1 MKKKRFKKICH
12 QIAAV
17 AMAILM
23 IPNTDVFAQI
33 AVDGAKAIVGSSWK
47 NDKDKKYSSFDDS
60 KAIIVEASYGFRLY
74 KTKNSKFTV
83 EEGKSCK
90 YPTSYNG
97 LDLNIQ
103 DFQKEYLWF
112 KTSENSVDKIKVKVS
127 NMQIYQCND
136 DGSNG
141 HWVKVDM
148 VRTVTGI
155 EKYKGQDGYI
165 ALGEN
170 LTNTVYVGLKEVKT
184 TSTFYKAGTNTKV
197 SLKSNV
203 TLKDIDSKQYIGV
216 KANKVDGQYVSSN
229 TKLSY
234 KEDNG
239 TYIYYADYD
248 DDYDSQDFTCAAFT
262 FQGDSFEYTFG
273 RNLAEPTRRDQFVG
287 SGQNMTRFKTV
298 PPTKTVTDNNETQV
312 TSNTVE
318 HFGQDWTYNVEQV
331 IPAGIPEAHRYS
343 KFAFEDQIE
352 SCLKI
357 NSVKVVASK
366 MESTKD
372 ATSWFDI
379 KTDGNKVT
387 ATLKDPKGNDS
398 FYKYGIYTLK
408 INVSLNIPE
417 NASEEQMAALKEQWK
432 QHGHLN
438 ETENIV
444 TEENSAKTNVD
455 GVIKNSNNVTTK
467 IEGPEKTVSDADET
481 NVKKNTVR
489 SLADDWTYSVTQKI
503 AKNANEKYT
512 SFAFKDSIEQCMKI
526 NSVKVKADNGKDVT
540 SWFDVST
547 VGNEVKATLK
557 NPGSNDEFYK
567 NNSYTMEINVKMD
580 VPENATEEQLKS
592 LRDRWKE
599 HGHYTEDQKIVK
611 EYNTAYVEV
620 NGQNVIT
627 NKPETEVQLSTNEKN
642 EPGLAIKKSV
652 NRYEHQV
659 NDVVHYTVKVSNTN
673 EKADTAYFIIK
684 DTSLPDSM
692 AFDFSSVKVSG
703 IDKDNYTIEQ
713 SGNGWVLKS
722 KGDYALPYG
731 TTITVEYDAKALT
744 AGNGT
749 TVDNT
754 ATTVAAGIP
763 EMKDDAQV
771 YINSPKVDVVKK
783 APDTKYKVGDTV
795 GYKVTITNRN
805 PGTFMRDIVLKDLV
819 KAKGLEIKEGSVAV
833 MVGGK
838 NVTSDL
844 DVTYE
849 DDGTGFTIKTPF
861 NLKNSDIPCIGIAP
875 YKDMNH
881 WTDKI
886 SVTYDATITDEAALE
901 SDLEN
906 VFSAPST
913 PNTNGDVIKD
923 DPLIPSGGGEDIED
937 VKLKAPALEI
947 TKKSDKQN
955 YKVGETGIYTL
966 VVKQTKENL
975 TAKNVVITDEFVQT
989 EGMAYDA
996 DSIAV
1001 KLNKGDITKDCKIKV
1016 DGNKFRIETG
1026 KNITDEDK
1034 IEVTY
1039 NVSFSKAGE
1048 YTNTAISTSDNTNE
1062 DRSNNVVEVTN
1073 ATPELSI
1080 NKTSDKTEYAVGNT
1094 GIYTLTIKQTKADA
1108 TAKNVTVKDQFVQE
1122 DGITIDAE
1130 SMKVSLNGTDITK
1143 DCKIVTNQNNF
1154 TIETGKDLSSKDE
1167 LLVSY
1172 NVTYT
1177 KEGTYKNTAT
1187 TQADNADPKDDNN
1200 SVTVV
1205 DQDVTMTKDADKKEY
1220 KVGDMVKYNVSV
1232 SLKKENSVSK
1242 DVVINDTIPE
1252 GLSLQSESIKV
1263 TGVTDYTISTDG
1275 NKLEVKIP
1283 ELKYGEKVEV
1293 NYQAKVLKS
1302 ALGKTL
1308 VNKATVNG
1316 EGIHPGQAEVSV
1328 KVPKPEGK
1336 STPKSGT
1343 GTGSQSTTVK
1353 TGDDFNVLPYVV
1365 GIGAIAIGAFVI
1377 LLKRRKL
1384 K

>member
-33 AVDGAKAIVGSSWK
+33 AVDGAKAIVGSSWFK
-47 NDKDKKYSSFDDS
+47 PKEKEFSSFDDS

-203 TLKDIDSKQYIGV
+203 TLKDIDSKQYIGI
-216 KANKVDGQYVSSN
+216 KANKVDGQYVSFN

-352 SCLKI
+352 SCMKI

-417 NASEEQMAALKEQWK
+417 NATEEQMTALREQWK
-432 QHGHLN
+432 QHGHYN
-438 ETENIV
+438 ETDNIV
-444 TEENSAKTNVD
+444 TETNKAKTNVD
-455 GVIKNSNNVTTK
+455 GDVKDTNQVTTK
-467 IEGPEKTVSDADET
+467 IEGPEKTVSDSDET

-489 SLADDWTYSVTQKI
+489 SLADDWTYSITQKI
-503 AKNANEKYT
+503 AKNADEKYA

-703 IDKDNYTIEQ
+703 IDEKDYTIEQ
-713 SGNGWVLKS
+713 SGNGWMLKS

-731 TTITVEYDAKALT
+731 KTITVEYDAKALV
-744 AGNGT
+744 ASNGT
-749 TVDNT
+749 VVDNT
-754 ATTVAAGIP
+754 AITTAAGIP
-763 EMKDDAQV
+763 EMKDQQQV
-771 YINSPKVDVVKK
+771 YINSPKLQVIKK
-783 APDTKYKVGDTV
+783 APGTKYKVGDTV
-795 GYKVTITNRN
+795 GYNVTITNIN
-805 PGTFMRDIVLKDLV
+805 AGTFMRDIVLKDLV
-819 KAKGLEIKEGSVAV
+819 KTEGLEIKEGSVAV
-833 MVGGK
+833 LVGGK
-838 NVTSDL
+838 NVTSNL
-844 DVTYE
+844 DISYE
-849 DDGTGFTIKTPF
+849 NDGTGFTIKTPY
-861 NLKNSDIPCIGIAP
+861 NLKNSDIPCIGITP
-875 YKDMNH
+875 YKDMDH

-886 SVTYDATITDEAALE
+886 VVTYDATITDKAALAT
-901 SDLEN
+901 DLEN
-906 VFSAPST
+906 VFTAPAT
-913 PNTNGDVIKD
+913 PNTNGDTIKD
-923 DPLIPSGGGEDIED
+923 DDTIPSGGGEDTED
-937 VKLKAPALEI
+937 IKMKAPALEI
-947 TKKSDKQN
+947 TKKSNKSQ
-955 YKVGETGIYTL
+955 YAIGEVATYTL
-966 VVKQTKENL
+966 TVKQTKENL
-975 TAKNVVITDEFVQT
+975 TANNVVITDKFAQKD
-989 EGMAYDA
+989 GMAYDA
-996 DSIAV
+996 DSMEV
-1001 KLNKGDITKDCKIKV
+1001 KLNKEDITKDCKIKV
-1016 DGNKFRIETG
+1016 EGNNFKIETG
-1026 KNITDEDK
+1026 KNISDEDK
-1034 IEVTY
+1034 LEVSY
-1039 NVSFSKAGE
+1039 KVSFSKTGE
-1048 YTNTAISTSDNTNE
+1048 YTNTAVSTSDNTNE
-1062 DRSNNVVEVTN
+1062 DQATNVIEVTN
-1073 ATPELSI
+1073 VTPELSI

-1094 GIYTLTIKQTKADA
+1094 GIYTLTVKQTKADA

-1130 SMKVSLNGTDITK
+1130 SMNVSLNGTDITK

-1154 TIETGKDLSSKDE
+1154 TIETGKNLSSKDE

-1177 KEGTYKNTAT
+1177 KEGIYKNTAT

-1252 GLSLQSESIKV
+1252 GLALQSESVKV
-1263 TGVTDYTISTDG
+1263 NGITDYTINTDG

-1316 EGIHPGQAEVSV
+1316 SGIHPGQAEVSV
-1328 KVPKPEGK
+1328 KVPKTEKTPT
-1336 STPKSGT
+1336 STNGS
-1343 GTGSQSTTVK
+1343 GSQTTTVK
-1353 TGDDFNVLPYVV
+1353 TGDDFNAIPYVA
-1365 GIGAIAIGAFVI
+1365 GIALGAVAGVVI
-1377 LLKRRKL
+1377 YLKRRKL
-1384 K
+1384 KK

>member
-33 AVDGAKAIVGSSWK
+33 AVDGAKAIGSSWFK
-47 NDKDKKYSSFDDS
+47 PKEKEFSSFDDS

-97 LDLNIQ
+97 SDLKIK

-170 LTNTVYVGLKEVKT
+170 LTNTVYIGLEEVKT

-203 TLKDIDSKQYIGV
+203 TLKDIDSKQYVGV

-331 IPAGIPEAHRYS
+331 IPTGIPTAHRYS
-343 KFAFEDQIE
+343 KFEFEDEIE
-352 SCLKI
+352 SCMKI

-398 FYKYGIYTLK
+398 FYNYGIYTLK
-408 INVSLNIPE
+408 INVSLNIPD
-417 NASEEQMAALKEQWK
+417 NATQEQMDVLKKQWK
-432 QHGHLN
+432 EHGHYDESKN
-438 ETENIV
+438 VVTENN
-444 TEENSAKTNVD
+444 TAKTTIDSKTSTTNQ
-455 GVIKNSNNVTTK
+455 VTTTV
-467 IEGPEKTVSDADET
+467 EGPKKTVSDADET
-481 NVKKNTVR
+481 NVTNNTVR
-489 SLADDWTYSVTQKI
+489 SLADDWTYSITQKI

-684 DTSLPDSM
+684 DTTLPDTM
-692 AFDFSSVKVSG
+692 KFDFSSVKVSG
-703 IDKDNYTIEQ
+703 INKDNYTIEQ
-713 SGNGWVLKS
+713 SGNGWVLRS

-731 TTITVEYDAKALT
+731 TTITVEYDAEALT

-763 EMKDDAQV
+763 EKKDDAHV

-805 PGTFMRDIVLKDLV
+805 PGTFMRDIVLKDIV
-819 KAKGLEIKEGSVAV
+819 KTKGLEIKEGSVAV

-838 NVTSDL
+838 NVTSNL
-844 DVTYE
+844 DVSYE
-849 DDGTGFTIKTPF
+849 DDGTGFTINTPY
-861 NLKNSDIPCIGIAP
+861 NLKNGTIPCLGIQP
-875 YKDMNH
+875 YQNMTN

-886 SVTYDATITDEAALE
+886 TVTYDATITDDAALE

-906 VFSAPST
+906 IFSAPAT
-913 PNTNGDVIKD
+913 KNTNGDVIKD
-923 DPLIPSGGGEDIED
+923 DPLIPSGGGEDNED
-937 VKLKAPALEI
+937 IKLKAPMLEI
-947 TKKSDKQN
+947 TKKSDKQK
-955 YKVGETGIYTL
+955 YSVGQTGKYTL

-975 TAKNVVITDEFVQT
+975 TAKNVVITDAFVQ
-989 EGMAYDA
+989 EDGLAYDA
-996 DSIAV
+996 DSITV
-1001 KLNKGDITKDCKIKV
+1001 KLNKEDVTKDCKITV
-1016 DGNKFRIETG
+1016 DGNKFKIETG

-1039 NVSFSKAGE
+1039 NVTFSKEGE
-1048 YTNTAISTSDNTNE
+1048 YTNTAIATSDNTNE
-1062 DRSNNVVEVTN
+1062 DQATNVIEVTN
-1073 ATPELSI
+1073 VTPELSI

-1094 GIYTLTIKQTKADA
+1094 GIYTLTVKQTKADA

-1130 SMKVSLNGTDITK
+1130 SMNVSLNGTDITK

-1177 KEGTYKNTAT
+1177 KEGIYKNTAT

-1252 GLSLQSESIKV
+1252 GLALQSESVKV
-1263 TGVTDYTISTDG
+1263 TGITDYTINTDG

-1316 EGIHPGQAEVSV
+1316 SGIHPGQAEVSV
-1328 KVPKPEGK
+1328 KVPKTEKTPI
-1336 STPKSGT
+1336 STNGS
-1343 GTGSQSTTVK
+1343 GSQTTTVK
-1353 TGDDFNVLPYVV
+1353 TGDDFNAIPYVA
-1365 GIGAIAIGAFVI
+1365 GIALGAVAGVVI
-1377 LLKRRKL
+1377 YLKRRKL
-1384 K
+1384 KK

>member
-352 SCLKI
+352 SCMKI

-444 TEENSAKTNVD
+444 TEENSAKTNID

-526 NSVKVKADNGKDVT
+526 NSVKIKADNGNDVT
-540 SWFDVST
+540 GWFDIST
-547 VGNEVKATLK
+547 VGNEVKASLK
-557 NPGSNDEFYK
+557 DPGSNDEFYK

-659 NDVVHYTVKVSNTN
+659 NDVVHYTVKASNTN

-703 IDKDNYTIEQ
+703 IDEKDYTIEQ
-713 SGNGWVLKS
+713 SGNGWILKS

-731 TTITVEYDAKALT
+731 KTITVEYDAKALV
-744 AGNGT
+744 ASNGT
-749 TVDNT
+749 VVDNT
-754 ATTVAAGIP
+754 AITTAAGIP
-763 EMKDDAQV
+763 EMKDQQQV
-771 YINSPKVDVVKK
+771 YINSPKLQVIKK
-783 APDTKYKVGDTV
+783 APGTKYKVGDTV
-795 GYKVTITNRN
+795 GYNVTITNIN
-805 PGTFMRDIVLKDLV
+805 AGTFMRDIVLKDLV
-819 KAKGLEIKEGSVAV
+819 KTEGLEIKEGSVAV
-833 MVGGK
+833 LVGGK
-838 NVTSDL
+838 NVTSNL
-844 DVTYE
+844 DISYE
-849 DDGTGFTIKTPF
+849 NDGTGFTIKTPY
-861 NLKNSDIPCIGIAP
+861 NLKNSDIPCIGNTP
-875 YKDMNH
+875 YKDMDH

-886 SVTYDATITDEAALE
+886 VVTYDATITDKAALAT
-901 SDLEN
+901 DLEN
-906 VFSAPST
+906 VFTAPAT
-913 PNTNGDVIKD
+913 PNTNGDTIKD
-923 DPLIPSGGGEDIED
+923 DDTIPSGGGEDTED
-937 VKLKAPALEI
+937 IKMKAPALEI
-947 TKKSDKQN
+947 TKKSNKSQ
-955 YKVGETGIYTL
+955 YAIGEVATYTL
-966 VVKQTKENL
+966 TVKQTKENL
-975 TAKNVVITDEFVQT
+975 TANNVVITDKFAQED
-989 EGMAYDA
+989 GMTYDA
-996 DSIAV
+996 DSMEV
-1001 KLNKGDITKDCKIKV
+1001 KLNKEDITKDCKITV
-1016 DGNKFRIETG
+1016 EGNNFKIETG
-1026 KNITDEDK
+1026 KNISDEDK
-1034 IEVTY
+1034 LEVSY
-1039 NVSFSKAGE
+1039 KVSFSKTGE
-1048 YTNTAISTSDNTNE
+1048 YTNTAVSTSDNTNE
-1062 DRSNNVVEVTN
+1062 DQATNVIEVTN
-1073 ATPELSI
+1073 VTPELSI

-1094 GIYTLTIKQTKADA
+1094 GIYTLTVKQTKADA

-1177 KEGTYKNTAT
+1177 KEGTYKNTST

-1252 GLSLQSESIKV
+1252 GLALQSESVKV
-1263 TGVTDYTISTDG
+1263 NGITDYTINTDG

-1316 EGIHPGQAEVSV
+1316 SGIHPGQAEVSV
-1328 KVPKPEGK
+1328 KVPKTEKTPT
-1336 STPKSGT
+1336 STNGS
-1343 GTGSQSTTVK
+1343 GSQTTTVK
-1353 TGDDFNVLPYVV
+1353 TGDDFNAIPYVA
-1365 GIGAIAIGAFVI
+1365 GIALGAVAGVVI
-1377 LLKRRKL
+1377 YLKRRKL
-1384 K
+1384 KK

>member
-148 VRTVTGI
+148 ERTVTGI

-170 LTNTVYVGLKEVKT
+170 LTNTVYVGLKEVKI

-512 SFAFKDSIEQCMKI
+512 CFAFKDSIEQCMKI
-526 NSVKVKADNGKDVT
+526 NSVKIKADNGNDVT
-540 SWFDVST
+540 GWFDIST
-547 VGNEVKATLK
+547 VGNEVKASLK
-557 NPGSNDEFYK
+557 DPGSNDEFYK

-599 HGHYTEDQKIVK
+599 HGHYIEDQKIVK

-659 NDVVHYTVKVSNTN
+659 NDVVHYMVKVSNTN

-684 DTSLPDSM
+684 DASLPDSM

-703 IDKDNYTIEQ
+703 IDEKDYTIEQ
-713 SGNGWVLKS
+713 SGNGWILKS

-731 TTITVEYDAKALT
+731 KTITVEYDAKALV
-744 AGNGT
+744 ASNGT
-749 TVDNT
+749 VVDNT
-754 ATTVAAGIP
+754 AITTAAGIP
-763 EMKDDAQV
+763 EMKDQQQV
-771 YINSPKVDVVKK
+771 YINSPKLQVIKK
-783 APDTKYKVGDTV
+783 APGTKYKVGDTV
-795 GYKVTITNRN
+795 GYNVTITNIN
-805 PGTFMRDIVLKDLV
+805 AGTFMRDIVLKDLV
-819 KAKGLEIKEGSVAV
+819 KTEGLEIKEGSVAV
-833 MVGGK
+833 LVGGK
-838 NVTSDL
+838 NVTSNL
-844 DVTYE
+844 DISYE
-849 DDGTGFTIKTPF
+849 NDGTGFTIKTPY
-861 NLKNSDIPCIGIAP
+861 NLKNSDIPCIGNTP
-875 YKDMNH
+875 YKDMDH

-886 SVTYDATITDEAALE
+886 VVTYDATITDKAALAT
-901 SDLEN
+901 DLEN
-906 VFSAPST
+906 VFTAPAT
-913 PNTNGDVIKD
+913 PNTNGDTIKD
-923 DPLIPSGGGEDIED
+923 DDTIPSGGGEDTED
-937 VKLKAPALEI
+937 IKMKAPALEI
-947 TKKSDKQN
+947 TKKSNKSQ
-955 YKVGETGIYTL
+955 YAIGEVATYTL
-966 VVKQTKENL
+966 TVKQTKENL
-975 TAKNVVITDEFVQT
+975 TANNVVITDKFAQED
-989 EGMAYDA
+989 GMIYDA
-996 DSIAV
+996 DSMEV
-1001 KLNKGDITKDCKIKV
+1001 KLNKEDITKDCKITV
-1016 DGNKFRIETG
+1016 EGNNFKIETG
-1026 KNITDEDK
+1026 KNISDEDK
-1034 IEVTY
+1034 LEVSY
-1039 NVSFSKAGE
+1039 KVSFSKTGE
-1048 YTNTAISTSDNTNE
+1048 YTNTAVSTSDNTNE
-1062 DRSNNVVEVTN
+1062 DQATNVIEVTN
-1073 ATPELSI
+1073 VTPELSI

-1094 GIYTLTIKQTKADA
+1094 GIYTLTVKQTKADA

-1177 KEGTYKNTAT
+1177 KEGTYKNTST
-1187 TQADNADPKDDNN
+1187 TQADNADQKDDNN

-1252 GLSLQSESIKV
+1252 GLALQSESVKV
-1263 TGVTDYTISTDG
+1263 NGITDYTINTDG

-1316 EGIHPGQAEVSV
+1316 SGIHPGQAEVSV
-1328 KVPKPEGK
+1328 KVPKTEKTPT
-1336 STPKSGT
+1336 STNGS
-1343 GTGSQSTTVK
+1343 GSQTTTVK
-1353 TGDDFNVLPYVV
+1353 TGDDFNAIPYVA
-1365 GIGAIAIGAFVI
+1365 GIALGAVAGVVI
-1377 LLKRRKL
+1377 YLKRRKL
-1384 K
+1384 KK

>member
-103 DFQKEYLWF
+103 DFEKEYLWF

-184 TSTFYKAGTNTKV
+184 TSTFYKAGTNIKV

-352 SCLKI
+352 SCMKI

-387 ATLKDPKGNDS
+387 ATLKDPKENES

-417 NASEEQMAALKEQWK
+417 NATEEQMTALREQWK
-432 QHGHLN
+432 QHGHYN
-438 ETENIV
+438 ETDNIV
-444 TEENSAKTNVD
+444 AETNKAKTNVD
-455 GVIKNSNNVTTK
+455 GDVKDTNQVTTK
-467 IEGPEKTVSDADET
+467 VEGPEKTVSDSDET
-481 NVKKNTVR
+481 NVKKNIVR
-489 SLADDWTYSVTQKI
+489 SLADDWTYSITQKI
-503 AKNANEKYT
+503 AKNADEKYA

-642 EPGLAIKKSV
+642 EPGLAIKKNV

-659 NDVVHYTVKVSNTN
+659 NDVVHYTVKVLNTN

-684 DTSLPDSM
+684 DASLPDSM

-703 IDKDNYTIEQ
+703 IDEKDYTIEQ
-713 SGNGWVLKS
+713 SGNGWILKS

-731 TTITVEYDAKALT
+731 KTITVEYDAKALV
-744 AGNGT
+744 ASNGT
-749 TVDNT
+749 VVDNT
-754 ATTVAAGIP
+754 AITTAAGIP
-763 EMKDDAQV
+763 EMKDQQQV
-771 YINSPKVDVVKK
+771 YINSPKLQVIKK
-783 APDTKYKVGDTV
+783 APGTKYKVGDTV
-795 GYKVTITNRN
+795 GYNVTITNIN

-819 KAKGLEIKEGSVAV
+819 KTEGLEIKEGSVAV
-833 MVGGK
+833 LVGGK
-838 NVTSDL
+838 NVTSNL
-844 DVTYE
+844 DISYE
-849 DDGTGFTIKTPF
+849 NDGTGFTIKTPY
-861 NLKNSDIPCIGIAP
+861 NLKNSDIPCIGITP
-875 YKDMNH
+875 YKDMDH

-886 SVTYDATITDEAALE
+886 VVTYDATITDKAALAT
-901 SDLEN
+901 DLEN
-906 VFSAPST
+906 VFTAPAT
-913 PNTNGDVIKD
+913 PNTNGDTIKD
-923 DPLIPSGGGEDIED
+923 DDTIPSGGGEDTED
-937 VKLKAPALEI
+937 IKMKAPALEI
-947 TKKSDKQN
+947 TKKSNKSQ
-955 YKVGETGIYTL
+955 YAIGEVATYTL
-966 VVKQTKENL
+966 TVKQTKENL
-975 TAKNVVITDEFVQT
+975 TANNVVITDKFAQED
-989 EGMAYDA
+989 GMTYDA
-996 DSIAV
+996 DSMEV
-1001 KLNKGDITKDCKIKV
+1001 KLNKEDITKDCKITV
-1016 DGNKFRIETG
+1016 EGNNFKIETG
-1026 KNITDEDK
+1026 KNISDEDK
-1034 IEVTY
+1034 LEVSY
-1039 NVSFSKAGE
+1039 KVSFSKTGE
-1048 YTNTAISTSDNTNE
+1048 YTNTAVSTSDNTNE
-1062 DRSNNVVEVTN
+1062 DQATNVIEVTN
-1073 ATPELSI
+1073 VTPELSI

-1094 GIYTLTIKQTKADA
+1094 GIYTLTVKQTKADA

-1130 SMKVSLNGTDITK
+1130 SMNVSLNGTDITK
-1143 DCKIVTNQNNF
+1143 DCKIVINQNNF

-1177 KEGTYKNTAT
+1177 KEGIYKNTAT

-1252 GLSLQSESIKV
+1252 GLALQSESVKV
-1263 TGVTDYTISTDG
+1263 NGITDYTINTDG

-1316 EGIHPGQAEVSV
+1316 SGIHPGQAEVSV
-1328 KVPKPEGK
+1328 KVPKTEKTPT
-1336 STPKSGT
+1336 STNGS
-1343 GTGSQSTTVK
+1343 GSQTTTVK
-1353 TGDDFNVLPYVV
+1353 TGDDFNAIPYVA
-1365 GIGAIAIGAFVI
+1365 GIALGAVAGVVI
-1377 LLKRRKL
+1377 YLKRRKL
-1384 K
+1384 KK

>member
-127 NMQIYQCND
+127 NMQIYQCSD

-170 LTNTVYVGLKEVKT
+170 LTNTVYVGLKEIKT

-318 HFGQDWTYNVEQV
+318 HFGQDWTYNVKQV

-703 IDKDNYTIEQ
+703 IDEKDYTIEQ
-713 SGNGWVLKS
+713 SGNGWMLKS

-731 TTITVEYDAKALT
+731 KTITVEYDAKALV
-744 AGNGT
+744 ASNGT
-749 TVDNT
+749 VVDNT
-754 ATTVAAGIP
+754 AITTAAGIP
-763 EMKDDAQV
+763 EMKDQQQV
-771 YINSPKVDVVKK
+771 YINSPKLQVIKK
-783 APDTKYKVGDTV
+783 APGTKYKVGDTV
-795 GYKVTITNRN
+795 GYNVTITNIN

-819 KAKGLEIKEGSVAV
+819 KTEGLEIKEGSVAV
-833 MVGGK
+833 LVGGK
-838 NVTSDL
+838 NVTSNL
-844 DVTYE
+844 DISYE
-849 DDGTGFTIKTPF
+849 NDGTGFTIKTPY
-861 NLKNSDIPCIGIAP
+861 NLKKSDIPCIGITP
-875 YKDMNH
+875 YKDMDH

-886 SVTYDATITDEAALE
+886 VVTYDATITDKAALAT
-901 SDLEN
+901 DLEN
-906 VFSAPST
+906 VFTAPAT
-913 PNTNGDVIKD
+913 PNTNGDTIKD
-923 DPLIPSGGGEDIED
+923 DDTIPSGGGEDTED
-937 VKLKAPALEI
+937 IKMKAPALEI
-947 TKKSDKQN
+947 TKKSNKSQ
-955 YKVGETGIYTL
+955 YAIGEVATYTL
-966 VVKQTKENL
+966 TVKQTKENL
-975 TAKNVVITDEFVQT
+975 TANNVVITDKFAQED
-989 EGMAYDA
+989 GMAYDA
-996 DSIAV
+996 NSMEV
-1001 KLNKGDITKDCKIKV
+1001 KLNKEDITKDCKITV
-1016 DGNKFRIETG
+1016 EGNNFKIETG
-1026 KNITDEDK
+1026 KNISDEDK
-1034 IEVTY
+1034 LEVSY
-1039 NVSFSKAGE
+1039 KVSFSKTGE
-1048 YTNTAISTSDNTNE
+1048 YTNTAVSTSDNTNE
-1062 DRSNNVVEVTN
+1062 DQATNVIEVTN
-1073 ATPELSI
+1073 VTPELSI

-1094 GIYTLTIKQTKADA
+1094 GIYTLTVKQTKADA

-1130 SMKVSLNGTDITK
+1130 SMNVSLNGTDITK

-1177 KEGTYKNTAT
+1177 KEGIYKNTAT
-1187 TQADNADPKDDNN
+1187 TQADNADQKDDNN

-1252 GLSLQSESIKV
+1252 GLALQSESVKV
-1263 TGVTDYTISTDG
+1263 NGITDYTINTDG

-1316 EGIHPGQAEVSV
+1316 SGIHPGQAEVSV
-1328 KVPKPEGK
+1328 KVPKTEKTPT
-1336 STPKSGT
+1336 STNGS
-1343 GTGSQSTTVK
+1343 GSQTTTVK
-1353 TGDDFNVLPYVV
+1353 TGDDFNAIPYVA
-1365 GIGAIAIGAFVI
+1365 GIALGAVAGVVI
-1377 LLKRRKL
+1377 YLKRRKL
-1384 K
+1384 KK

>member
-1 MKKKRFKKICH
+1 MKKKKWKKIFCRML
-12 QIAAV
+12 AV
-17 AMAILM
+17 VMSVLM
-23 IPNTDVFAQI
+23 MPTSVFAQI
-33 AVDGAKAIVGSSWK
+33 SVDTAKKIDTWWGTTETK
-47 NDKDKKYSSFDDS
+47 RFSSFDDS
-60 KAIIVEASYGFRLY
+60 KALKVKGSYGFRLY
-74 KTKNSKFTV
+74 RTKNTKFTV

-97 LDLNIQ
+97 LDLSIQ
-103 DFQKEYLWF
+103 DFEKEYLWF
-112 KTSENSVDKIKVKVS
+112 KTSENSVNKIKVKVS
-127 NMQIYQCND
+127 NMEIYQCND

-155 EKYKGQDGYI
+155 EKYKSQDGYI
-165 ALGEN
+165 ALGDGV
-170 LTNTVYVGLKEVKT
+170 TNTVYIGLEEVKT
-184 TSTFYKAGTNTKV
+184 NSTFYKAGTSEKV

-203 TLKDIDSKQYIGV
+203 TLKDIDSHQYIGV
-216 KANKVDGQYVSSN
+216 KANKVDGQYVSKN

-239 TYIYYADYD
+239 TYIYYANYD
-248 DDYDSQDFTCAAFT
+248 NDYDSEDFTCAAFI
-262 FQGDSFEYTFG
+262 FEGNSFEYTFG
-273 RNLAEPTRRDQFVG
+273 RNLAEPTRHDQFVG
-287 SGQNMTRFKTV
+287 SGQNMVKFETV
-298 PPTKTVTDNNETQV
+298 PPRKSVSDNNETNV

-331 IPAGIPEAHRYS
+331 IPTGIPTAHRYT
-343 KFAFEDQIE
+343 KFEFEDEIE
-352 SCLKI
+352 SCMKI
-357 NSVKVVASK
+357 NSVKVIASN
-366 MESTKD
+366 MEKEKD
-372 ATSWFDI
+372 ETSLFDI
-379 KTDGNKVT
+379 QTTGNKVT
-387 ATLKDPKGNDS
+387 AKLKDAKGSAD
-398 FYKYGIYTLK
+398 FYKYGIHTLK
-408 INVSLNIPE
+408 INVSLNIPA
-417 NASEEQMAALKEQWK
+417 NATQEQMAALKKQWK
-432 QHGHLN
+432 EHGHYDETKN
-438 ETENIV
+438 VVTENN
-444 TEENSAKTNVD
+444 TAKTTIDSKTSTTNQ
-455 GVIKNSNNVTTK
+455 VTTTV
-467 IEGPEKTVSDADET
+467 EGPKKTVSDADET
-481 NVKKNTVR
+481 NVTNNTVR
-489 SLADDWTYSVTQKI
+489 SLADDWTYSITQKI

-673 EKADTAYFIIK
+673 GKADTAYFIIK
-684 DTSLPDSM
+684 DTTLPDTM
-692 AFDFSSVKVSG
+692 KFDFSSVKVSG
-703 IDKDNYTIEQ
+703 INKDNYTIEQ
-713 SGNGWVLKS
+713 SGNGWVLRS

-731 TTITVEYDAKALT
+731 TTITVEYDAEALT

-763 EMKDDAQV
+763 EKKDDAHV

-805 PGTFMRDIVLKDLV
+805 PGTFMRDIVLKDIV
-819 KAKGLEIKEGSVAV
+819 KTKGLEIKEGSVAV

-838 NVTSDL
+838 NVTSNL
-844 DVTYE
+844 DVSYE
-849 DDGTGFTIKTPF
+849 DDGTGFTINTPY
-861 NLKNSDIPCIGIAP
+861 NLKNGTIPCLGIQP
-875 YKDMNH
+875 YQNMTN

-886 SVTYDATITDEAALE
+886 TVTYDATITDDAALE

-906 VFSAPST
+906 IFSAPAT
-913 PNTNGDVIKD
+913 KNTNGDVIKD
-923 DPLIPSGGGEDIED
+923 DPLIPSGGGEDNED
-937 VKLKAPALEI
+937 IKLKAPMLEI
-947 TKKSDKQN
+947 TKKSDKQK
-955 YKVGETGIYTL
+955 YSVGQTGKYTL

-975 TAKNVVITDEFVQT
+975 TAKNVVITDAFVQ
-989 EGMAYDA
+989 EDGLAYDA
-996 DSIAV
+996 DSITV
-1001 KLNKGDITKDCKIKV
+1001 KLNKEDVTKDCKITV
-1016 DGNKFRIETG
+1016 DGNKFKIETG

-1039 NVSFSKAGE
+1039 NVTFSKEGE
-1048 YTNTAISTSDNTNE
+1048 YTNTAIATSDNTNE
-1062 DRSNNVVEVTN
+1062 DQATNVIEVTN
-1073 ATPELSI
+1073 VTPELSI

-1094 GIYTLTIKQTKADA
+1094 GIYTLTVKQTKADA

-1252 GLSLQSESIKV
+1252 GLALQSESVKV
-1263 TGVTDYTISTDG
+1263 TGITDYTINTDG

-1316 EGIHPGQAEVSV
+1316 SGIHPGQAEVSV
-1328 KVPKPEGK
+1328 KVPKTEKTPT
-1336 STPKSGT
+1336 STNGS
-1343 GTGSQSTTVK
+1343 GSQTTTVK
-1353 TGDDFNVLPYVV
+1353 TGDDFNAIPYVA
-1365 GIGAIAIGAFVI
+1365 GIALGAVAGVVI
-1377 LLKRRKL
+1377 YLKRRKL
-1384 K
+1384 KK

>member
-417 NASEEQMAALKEQWK
+417 NATEEQMTALREQWK
-432 QHGHLN
+432 QHGHYN
-438 ETENIV
+438 ETDNIV
-444 TEENSAKTNVD
+444 AETNKAKTNVD
-455 GVIKNSNNVTTK
+455 GDVKDTNQVTTK
-467 IEGPEKTVSDADET
+467 VEGPEKTVSDSDET

-489 SLADDWTYSVTQKI
+489 SLADDWTYSITQKI
-503 AKNANEKYT
+503 AKNADEKYA

-703 IDKDNYTIEQ
+703 IDEKDYTIEQ
-713 SGNGWVLKS
+713 SGNGWILKS

-731 TTITVEYDAKALT
+731 KTITVEYDAKALV
-744 AGNGT
+744 ASNGT
-749 TVDNT
+749 VVDNT
-754 ATTVAAGIP
+754 AITNAAGIP
-763 EMKDDAQV
+763 EMKDQQQV
-771 YINSPKVDVVKK
+771 YINSPKLQVIKK
-783 APDTKYKVGDTV
+783 APGTKYKVGDTV
-795 GYKVTITNRN
+795 GYNVTITNIN
-805 PGTFMRDIVLKDLV
+805 AGTFMRDIVLKDLV
-819 KAKGLEIKEGSVAV
+819 KTEGLEIKEGSVAV
-833 MVGGK
+833 LVGGK
-838 NVTSDL
+838 NVTSNL
-844 DVTYE
+844 DISYE
-849 DDGTGFTIKTPF
+849 NDGTGFTIKTPY
-861 NLKNSDIPCIGIAP
+861 NLKNSDIPCIGNTP
-875 YKDMNH
+875 YKDMDH

-886 SVTYDATITDEAALE
+886 VVTYDATITDKAALAT
-901 SDLEN
+901 DLEN
-906 VFSAPST
+906 VFTAPAT
-913 PNTNGDVIKD
+913 PNTNGDTIKD
-923 DPLIPSGGGEDIED
+923 DDTIPSGGGEDTED
-937 VKLKAPALEI
+937 IKMKAPALEI
-947 TKKSDKQN
+947 TKKSNKSQ
-955 YKVGETGIYTL
+955 YAIGEVATYTL
-966 VVKQTKENL
+966 TVKQTKENL
-975 TAKNVVITDEFVQT
+975 TANNVVITDKFAQED
-989 EGMAYDA
+989 GMAYDA
-996 DSIAV
+996 NSMEV
-1001 KLNKGDITKDCKIKV
+1001 KLNKEDITKDCKITV
-1016 DGNKFRIETG
+1016 EGNNFKIETG
-1026 KNITDEDK
+1026 KNISDEDK
-1034 IEVTY
+1034 LEVSY
-1039 NVSFSKAGE
+1039 KVSFSKTGE
-1048 YTNTAISTSDNTNE
+1048 YTNTAVSTSDNTNE
-1062 DRSNNVVEVTN
+1062 DQATNVIEVTN
-1073 ATPELSI
+1073 VTPELSI

-1094 GIYTLTIKQTKADA
+1094 GIYTLTVKQTKADA
-1108 TAKNVTVKDQFVQE
+1108 TAKNVTVKDRFVQE

-1252 GLSLQSESIKV
+1252 GLALQSESVKV
-1263 TGVTDYTISTDG
+1263 NGITDYTINTDG

-1316 EGIHPGQAEVSV
+1316 SGIHPGQAEVSV
-1328 KVPKPEGK
+1328 KVPKTEKTPT
-1336 STPKSGT
+1336 STNGS
-1343 GTGSQSTTVK
+1343 GSQTTTVK
-1353 TGDDFNVLPYVV
+1353 TGDDFNAIPYVA
-1365 GIGAIAIGAFVI
+1365 GIALGAVAGVVI
-1377 LLKRRKL
+1377 YLKRRKL
-1384 K
+1384 KK

>member
-103 DFQKEYLWF
+103 DFEKEYLWF

-184 TSTFYKAGTNTKV
+184 TSTFYKAGTNIKV

-352 SCLKI
+352 SCMKI

-387 ATLKDPKGNDS
+387 ATLKDPKGNES

-417 NASEEQMAALKEQWK
+417 NATEEQMTALREQWK
-432 QHGHLN
+432 QHGHYN
-438 ETENIV
+438 ETDNIV
-444 TEENSAKTNVD
+444 AETNKAKTNVD
-455 GVIKNSNNVTTK
+455 GDVKDTNQVTTK
-467 IEGPEKTVSDADET
+467 VEGPEKTVSDSDET

-489 SLADDWTYSVTQKI
+489 SLADDWTYSITQKI
-503 AKNANEKYT
+503 AKNADEKYA

-703 IDKDNYTIEQ
+703 IDEKDYTIEQ
-713 SGNGWVLKS
+713 SGNGWILKS

-731 TTITVEYDAKALT
+731 KTITVEYDAKALV
-744 AGNGT
+744 ASNGT
-749 TVDNT
+749 VVDNT
-754 ATTVAAGIP
+754 AITNAAGIP
-763 EMKDDAQV
+763 EMKDQQQV
-771 YINSPKVDVVKK
+771 YINSPKLQVIKK
-783 APDTKYKVGDTV
+783 APGTKYKVGDTV
-795 GYKVTITNRN
+795 GYNVTITNIN
-805 PGTFMRDIVLKDLV
+805 AGTFMRDIVLKDLV
-819 KAKGLEIKEGSVAV
+819 KTEGLEIKEGSVAV
-833 MVGGK
+833 LVGGK
-838 NVTSDL
+838 NVTSNL
-844 DVTYE
+844 DISYE
-849 DDGTGFTIKTPF
+849 NDGTGFTIKTPY
-861 NLKNSDIPCIGIAP
+861 NLKNSDIPCIGNTP
-875 YKDMNH
+875 YKDMDH

-886 SVTYDATITDEAALE
+886 VVTYDATITDKAALAT
-901 SDLEN
+901 DLEN
-906 VFSAPST
+906 VFTAPAT
-913 PNTNGDVIKD
+913 PNTNGDTIKD
-923 DPLIPSGGGEDIED
+923 DDTIPSGGGEDTED
-937 VKLKAPALEI
+937 IKMKAPALEI
-947 TKKSDKQN
+947 TKKSNKSQ
-955 YKVGETGIYTL
+955 YAIGEVATYTL
-966 VVKQTKENL
+966 TVKQTKENL
-975 TAKNVVITDEFVQT
+975 TANNVVITDKFVQ
-989 EGMAYDA
+989 EDGMTYDA
-996 DSIAV
+996 DSMEV
-1001 KLNKGDITKDCKIKV
+1001 KLNKEDITKDCKITV
-1016 DGNKFRIETG
+1016 EGNNFKIETG
-1026 KNITDEDK
+1026 KNISDEDK
-1034 IEVTY
+1034 LEVSY
-1039 NVSFSKAGE
+1039 KVSFSKTGE
-1048 YTNTAISTSDNTNE
+1048 YTNTAVSTSDNTNE
-1062 DRSNNVVEVTN
+1062 DQATNVIEVTN
-1073 ATPELSI
+1073 VTPELSI

-1094 GIYTLTIKQTKADA
+1094 GIYTLTVKQTKADA

-1130 SMKVSLNGTDITK
+1130 SMNVSLNGTDITK

-1177 KEGTYKNTAT
+1177 KEGIYKNTAT

-1252 GLSLQSESIKV
+1252 GLALQSESVKV
-1263 TGVTDYTISTDG
+1263 NGITDYTINTDG

-1316 EGIHPGQAEVSV
+1316 SGIHPGQAEVSV
-1328 KVPKPEGK
+1328 KVPKTEKTPT
-1336 STPKSGT
+1336 STNGS
-1343 GTGSQSTTVK
+1343 GSQTTTVK
-1353 TGDDFNVLPYVV
+1353 TGDDFNAIPYVA
-1365 GIGAIAIGAFVI
+1365 GIALGAVAGVVI
-1377 LLKRRKL
+1377 YLKRRKL
-1384 K
+1384 KK

>member
-23 IPNTDVFAQI
+23 IPNTDVFAQM

-352 SCLKI
+352 SCMKI

-417 NASEEQMAALKEQWK
+417 NATEEQMTALREQWK
-432 QHGHLN
+432 QHGHYN
-438 ETENIV
+438 ETDNIV
-444 TEENSAKTNVD
+444 AETNKAKTNVD
-455 GVIKNSNNVTTK
+455 GDVKDTNQVTTK
-467 IEGPEKTVSDADET
+467 VEGPEKTVSDSDET

-489 SLADDWTYSVTQKI
+489 SLADDWTYSITQKI
-503 AKNANEKYT
+503 AKNADEKYA

-592 LRDRWKE
+592 LRNRWKE

-642 EPGLAIKKSV
+642 EPGLAIKKNV

-659 NDVVHYTVKVSNTN
+659 NDVVHYTVKVLNTN

-703 IDKDNYTIEQ
+703 IDEKDYTIEQ
-713 SGNGWVLKS
+713 SGNGWILKS

-731 TTITVEYDAKALT
+731 KTITVEYDAKALV
-744 AGNGT
+744 ASNGT
-749 TVDNT
+749 VVDNT
-754 ATTVAAGIP
+754 AITTAAGIP
-763 EMKDDAQV
+763 EMKDQQQV
-771 YINSPKVDVVKK
+771 YINSPKLQVIKK
-783 APDTKYKVGDTV
+783 APGTKYKVGDTV
-795 GYKVTITNRN
+795 GYNVTITNIN
-805 PGTFMRDIVLKDLV
+805 AGTFMRDIVLKDLV
-819 KAKGLEIKEGSVAV
+819 KTEGLEIKEGSVAV
-833 MVGGK
+833 LVGGK
-838 NVTSDL
+838 NVTSNL
-844 DVTYE
+844 DISYE
-849 DDGTGFTIKTPF
+849 KDGTGFTIKTPY
-861 NLKNSDIPCIGIAP
+861 NLKNSDIPCIGITP
-875 YKDMNH
+875 YKDMDH

-886 SVTYDATITDEAALE
+886 VVTYDATITDKAALAT
-901 SDLEN
+901 DLEN
-906 VFSAPST
+906 VFTAPAT
-913 PNTNGDVIKD
+913 PNTNGDTIKD
-923 DPLIPSGGGEDIED
+923 DDTIPSGGGEDTED
-937 VKLKAPALEI
+937 IKMKAPALEI
-947 TKKSDKQN
+947 TKKSNKSQ
-955 YKVGETGIYTL
+955 YAIGEVATYTL
-966 VVKQTKENL
+966 TVKQTKENL
-975 TAKNVVITDEFVQT
+975 TANNVVITDKFAQED
-989 EGMAYDA
+989 GMTYDA
-996 DSIAV
+996 DSMEV
-1001 KLNKGDITKDCKIKV
+1001 KLNKEDITKDCKITV
-1016 DGNKFRIETG
+1016 EGNNFKIETG
-1026 KNITDEDK
+1026 KNISDEDK
-1034 IEVTY
+1034 LEVSY
-1039 NVSFSKAGE
+1039 KVSFSKTGE
-1048 YTNTAISTSDNTNE
+1048 YTNTAVSTSDNTNE
-1062 DRSNNVVEVTN
+1062 DQATNVIEVTN
-1073 ATPELSI
+1073 VTPELSI

-1094 GIYTLTIKQTKADA
+1094 GIYTLIVKQTKADA

-1252 GLSLQSESIKV
+1252 GLALQSESVKV
-1263 TGVTDYTISTDG
+1263 NGITDYTINIDG

-1316 EGIHPGQAEVSV
+1316 SGIHPGQAEVSV
-1328 KVPKPEGK
+1328 KVPKTEKTPT
-1336 STPKSGT
+1336 STNGS
-1343 GTGSQSTTVK
+1343 GSQTTTVK
-1353 TGDDFNVLPYVV
+1353 TGDDFNAIPYVA
-1365 GIGAIAIGAFVI
+1365 GIALGAVAGVVI
-1377 LLKRRKL
+1377 YLKRRKL
-1384 K
+1384 KK

>member
-23 IPNTDVFAQI
+23 IPNTDVFAQM

-352 SCLKI
+352 SCMKI

-417 NASEEQMAALKEQWK
+417 NATEEQMTALREQWK
-432 QHGHLN
+432 QHGHYN
-438 ETENIV
+438 ETDNIV
-444 TEENSAKTNVD
+444 TETNKAKTNVD
-455 GVIKNSNNVTTK
+455 GDVKDTNQVTTK
-467 IEGPEKTVSDADET
+467 VEGPEKTVSDSDET

-489 SLADDWTYSVTQKI
+489 SLADDWTYSITQKI
-503 AKNANEKYT
+503 AKNADEKYA

-673 EKADTAYFIIK
+673 EKADTAYFTIK
-684 DTSLPDSM
+684 DTTLPDTM
-692 AFDFSSVKVSG
+692 KFDFSSVKVSG

-713 SGNGWVLKS
+713 SGNGWVLRS

-731 TTITVEYDAKALT
+731 TTITVEYDAEALT

-763 EMKDDAQV
+763 EKKDDAQV

-805 PGTFMRDIVLKDLV
+805 PGTFMRDIVLKDIV
-819 KAKGLEIKEGSVAV
+819 KTKGLEIKEGSVAV

-838 NVTSDL
+838 NVTSNL
-844 DVTYE
+844 DVSYE
-849 DDGTGFTIKTPF
+849 DDGTGFTINTPY
-861 NLKNSDIPCIGIAP
+861 NLKNGTIPCLGIQP
-875 YKDMNH
+875 YQNMTN

-886 SVTYDATITDEAALE
+886 TVTYDATITDDAALE

-906 VFSAPST
+906 IFSAPST

-923 DPLIPSGGGEDIED
+923 DPLIPSGGGEDNED

-947 TKKSDKQN
+947 TKKSDKQT
-955 YKVGETGIYTL
+955 YKVGETGKYTL

-1130 SMKVSLNGTDITK
+1130 SMNVSLNGTDITK

-1177 KEGTYKNTAT
+1177 KEGIYKNTAT
-1187 TQADNADPKDDNN
+1187 TQADNADQKDDNN

-1252 GLSLQSESIKV
+1252 GLALQSESVKV
-1263 TGVTDYTISTDG
+1263 NGITDYTINTDG

-1316 EGIHPGQAEVSV
+1316 SGIHPGQAEVSV
-1328 KVPKPEGK
+1328 KVPKTEKTPT
-1336 STPKSGT
+1336 STNGS
-1343 GTGSQSTTVK
+1343 GSQTTTVK
-1353 TGDDFNVLPYVV
+1353 TGDDFNAIPYVA
-1365 GIGAIAIGAFVI
+1365 GIALGAVAGVVI
-1377 LLKRRKL
+1377 YLKRRKL
-1384 K
+1384 KK

>member
-1 MKKKRFKKICH
+1 M
-12 QIAAV
+12 
-17 AMAILM
+17 
-23 IPNTDVFAQI
+23 
-33 AVDGAKAIVGSSWK
+33 
-47 NDKDKKYSSFDDS
+47 
-60 KAIIVEASYGFRLY
+60 
-74 KTKNSKFTV
+74 
-83 EEGKSCK
+83 
-90 YPTSYNG
+90 
-97 LDLNIQ
+97 
-103 DFQKEYLWF
+103 
-112 KTSENSVDKIKVKVS
+112 
-127 NMQIYQCND
+127 
-136 DGSNG
+136 
-141 HWVKVDM
+141 
-148 VRTVTGI
+148 
-155 EKYKGQDGYI
+155 
-165 ALGEN
+165 
-170 LTNTVYVGLKEVKT
+170 
-184 TSTFYKAGTNTKV
+184 
-197 SLKSNV
+197 
-203 TLKDIDSKQYIGV
+203 
-216 KANKVDGQYVSSN
+216 
-229 TKLSY
+229 
-234 KEDNG
+234 
-239 TYIYYADYD
+239 
-248 DDYDSQDFTCAAFT
+248 
-262 FQGDSFEYTFG
+262 
-273 RNLAEPTRRDQFVG
+273 
-287 SGQNMTRFKTV
+287 
-298 PPTKTVTDNNETQV
+298 
-312 TSNTVE
+312 
-318 HFGQDWTYNVEQV
+318 
-331 IPAGIPEAHRYS
+331 
-343 KFAFEDQIE
+343 
-352 SCLKI
+352 KI
-357 NSVKVVASK
+357 NSVKVIASN
-366 MESTKD
+366 MEKEKD
-372 ATSWFDI
+372 ETSLFDI
-379 KTDGNKVT
+379 QTTGNKVT
-387 ATLKDPKGNDS
+387 AKLKDAKGSAD
-398 FYKYGIYTLK
+398 FYKYGIHTLK
-408 INVSLNIPE
+408 INVSLNIPA
-417 NASEEQMAALKEQWK
+417 NATQEQMAALKKQWK
-432 QHGHLN
+432 EHGHYDETKN
-438 ETENIV
+438 VVTENN
-444 TEENSAKTNVD
+444 TAKTTIDSKTSTTNQ
-455 GVIKNSNNVTTK
+455 VTTTV
-467 IEGPEKTVSDADET
+467 EGPKKTVSDADET
-481 NVKKNTVR
+481 NVTNNTVR
-489 SLADDWTYSVTQKI
+489 SLADDWTYSITQKI

-684 DTSLPDSM
+684 DTTLPDTM
-692 AFDFSSVKVSG
+692 KFDFSSVKVSG
-703 IDKDNYTIEQ
+703 INKDNYTIEQ
-713 SGNGWVLKS
+713 SGNGWVLRS

-731 TTITVEYDAKALT
+731 TTITVEYDAEALT

-763 EMKDDAQV
+763 EKKDDAHV

-805 PGTFMRDIVLKDLV
+805 PGTFMRDIVLKDIV
-819 KAKGLEIKEGSVAV
+819 KTKGLEIKEGSVAV

-838 NVTSDL
+838 NVTSNL
-844 DVTYE
+844 DVSYE
-849 DDGTGFTIKTPF
+849 DDGTGFTINTPY
-861 NLKNSDIPCIGIAP
+861 NLKNGTIPCLGIQP
-875 YKDMNH
+875 YQNMTN

-886 SVTYDATITDEAALE
+886 TVTYDATITDDAALE

-906 VFSAPST
+906 IFSAPAT
-913 PNTNGDVIKD
+913 KNTNGDVIKD
-923 DPLIPSGGGEDIED
+923 DPLIPSGGGEDNED
-937 VKLKAPALEI
+937 IKLKAPMLEI
-947 TKKSDKQN
+947 TKKSDKQK
-955 YKVGETGIYTL
+955 YSVGQTGKYTL

-975 TAKNVVITDEFVQT
+975 TAKNVVITDAFVQ
-989 EGMAYDA
+989 EDGLAYDA
-996 DSIAV
+996 DSITV
-1001 KLNKGDITKDCKIKV
+1001 KLNKEDVTKDCKITV
-1016 DGNKFRIETG
+1016 DGNKFKIETG

-1039 NVSFSKAGE
+1039 NVTFSKEGE
-1048 YTNTAISTSDNTNE
+1048 YTNTAIATSDNTNE
-1062 DRSNNVVEVTN
+1062 DQATNVIEVTN
-1073 ATPELSI
+1073 VTPELSI

-1094 GIYTLTIKQTKADA
+1094 GIYTLTVKQTKADA

-1130 SMKVSLNGTDITK
+1130 SMNVSLNGTDITK

-1177 KEGTYKNTAT
+1177 KEGIYKNTAT

-1252 GLSLQSESIKV
+1252 GLALQSESVKV
-1263 TGVTDYTISTDG
+1263 NGITDYTINTDG

-1316 EGIHPGQAEVSV
+1316 SGIHPGQAEVSV
-1328 KVPKPEGK
+1328 KVPKTEKTPT
-1336 STPKSGT
+1336 STNGS
-1343 GTGSQSTTVK
+1343 GSQTTTVK
-1353 TGDDFNVLPYVV
+1353 TGDDFNAIPYVA
-1365 GIGAIAIGAFVI
+1365 GIALGAVAGVVI
-1377 LLKRRKL
+1377 YLKRRKL
-1384 K
+1384 KK

>member
-103 DFQKEYLWF
+103 DFEKEYLWF

-239 TYIYYADYD
+239 TCIYYADYD

-526 NSVKVKADNGKDVT
+526 NSVKIKADNGNDVT
-540 SWFDVST
+540 GWFDIST
-547 VGNEVKATLK
+547 VGNEVKASLK
-557 NPGSNDEFYK
+557 DPGSNDEFYK

-642 EPGLAIKKSV
+642 EPGLVIKKSV

-659 NDVVHYTVKVSNTN
+659 NDVVHYTVKASNTN

-703 IDKDNYTIEQ
+703 IDEKDYTIEQ
-713 SGNGWVLKS
+713 SGNGWILKS

-731 TTITVEYDAKALT
+731 KTITVEYDAKALV
-744 AGNGT
+744 ASNGT
-749 TVDNT
+749 VVDNT
-754 ATTVAAGIP
+754 AITTAAGIP
-763 EMKDDAQV
+763 EMKDQQQV
-771 YINSPKVDVVKK
+771 YINSPKLQVIKK
-783 APDTKYKVGDTV
+783 APGTKYKVGDTV
-795 GYKVTITNRN
+795 GYNVTITNIN
-805 PGTFMRDIVLKDLV
+805 AGTFMRDIVLKDLV
-819 KAKGLEIKEGSVAV
+819 KTEGLEIKEGSVAV
-833 MVGGK
+833 LVGGK
-838 NVTSDL
+838 NVTSNL
-844 DVTYE
+844 DISYE
-849 DDGTGFTIKTPF
+849 NDGTGFTIKTPY
-861 NLKNSDIPCIGIAP
+861 NLKNSDIPCIGNTP
-875 YKDMNH
+875 YKDMDH

-886 SVTYDATITDEAALE
+886 VVTYDATITDKAALAT
-901 SDLEN
+901 DLEN
-906 VFSAPST
+906 VFTAPAT
-913 PNTNGDVIKD
+913 PNTNGDTIKD
-923 DPLIPSGGGEDIED
+923 DDTIPSGGGEDTED
-937 VKLKAPALEI
+937 IKMKAPALEI
-947 TKKSDKQN
+947 TKKSNKSQ
-955 YKVGETGIYTL
+955 YAIGEVATYTL
-966 VVKQTKENL
+966 TVKQTKENL
-975 TAKNVVITDEFVQT
+975 TANNVVITDKFAQED
-989 EGMAYDA
+989 GMTYDA
-996 DSIAV
+996 DSMEV
-1001 KLNKGDITKDCKIKV
+1001 KLNKEDITKDCKITV
-1016 DGNKFRIETG
+1016 EGNNFKIETG
-1026 KNITDEDK
+1026 KNISDEDK
-1034 IEVTY
+1034 LEVSY
-1039 NVSFSKAGE
+1039 KVSFSKTGE
-1048 YTNTAISTSDNTNE
+1048 YTNTAVSTSDNTNE
-1062 DRSNNVVEVTN
+1062 DQATNVIEVTN
-1073 ATPELSI
+1073 VTPELSI

-1094 GIYTLTIKQTKADA
+1094 GIYTLTVKQTKADA

-1130 SMKVSLNGTDITK
+1130 SMNVSLNGTDITK

-1252 GLSLQSESIKV
+1252 GLALQSESVKV
-1263 TGVTDYTISTDG
+1263 TGITDYTINTDG

-1316 EGIHPGQAEVSV
+1316 SGIHPGQAEVSV
-1328 KVPKPEGK
+1328 KVPKTEKTPT
-1336 STPKSGT
+1336 STNGS
-1343 GTGSQSTTVK
+1343 GSQTTTVK
-1353 TGDDFNVLPYVV
+1353 TGDDFNAIPYVA
-1365 GIGAIAIGAFVI
+1365 GIALGAVAGVVI
-1377 LLKRRKL
+1377 YLKRRKL
-1384 K
+1384 KK

>member
-103 DFQKEYLWF
+103 DFEKEYLWF

-184 TSTFYKAGTNTKV
+184 TSTFYKAGTNIKV

-352 SCLKI
+352 SCMKI

-387 ATLKDPKGNDS
+387 ATLKDPKGNES

-417 NASEEQMAALKEQWK
+417 NATEEQMTALREQWK
-432 QHGHLN
+432 QHGHYN
-438 ETENIV
+438 ETDNIV
-444 TEENSAKTNVD
+444 TETNKAKTNVD
-455 GVIKNSNNVTTK
+455 GDVKDTNQVTTK
-467 IEGPEKTVSDADET
+467 IEGPEKTVSDSDET

-489 SLADDWTYSVTQKI
+489 SLADDWTYSITQKI
-503 AKNANEKYT
+503 AKNADEKYV

-659 NDVVHYTVKVSNTN
+659 NDVVHYMVKVSNTN

-703 IDKDNYTIEQ
+703 IDEKDYTIEQ
-713 SGNGWVLKS
+713 SGNGWILKS

-731 TTITVEYDAKALT
+731 KTITVEYDAKALV
-744 AGNGT
+744 ASNGT
-749 TVDNT
+749 VVDNT
-754 ATTVAAGIP
+754 AITTAAGIP
-763 EMKDDAQV
+763 EMKDQQQV
-771 YINSPKVDVVKK
+771 YINSPKLQVIKK
-783 APDTKYKVGDTV
+783 APGTKYKVGDTV
-795 GYKVTITNRN
+795 GYNVTITNIN
-805 PGTFMRDIVLKDLV
+805 AGTFMRDIVLKDLV
-819 KAKGLEIKEGSVAV
+819 KTEGLEIKEGSVAV
-833 MVGGK
+833 LVGGK
-838 NVTSDL
+838 NVTSNL
-844 DVTYE
+844 DISYE
-849 DDGTGFTIKTPF
+849 NDGTGFTIKTPY
-861 NLKNSDIPCIGIAP
+861 NLKNSDIPCIGITP
-875 YKDMNH
+875 YKDMDN

-886 SVTYDATITDEAALE
+886 VVTYDATITDKAALAT
-901 SDLEN
+901 DLEN
-906 VFSAPST
+906 VFTAPAT
-913 PNTNGDVIKD
+913 PNTNGDTIKD
-923 DPLIPSGGGEDIED
+923 DDTIPSGGGEDTED
-937 VKLKAPALEI
+937 IKMKAPALEI
-947 TKKSDKQN
+947 TKKSNKSQ
-955 YKVGETGIYTL
+955 YAIGEVATYTL
-966 VVKQTKENL
+966 TVKQTKENL
-975 TAKNVVITDEFVQT
+975 TANNVVITDKFAQED
-989 EGMAYDA
+989 GMAYDA
-996 DSIAV
+996 DSMEV
-1001 KLNKGDITKDCKIKV
+1001 KLNKEDITKDCKITV
-1016 DGNKFRIETG
+1016 EGNNFKIETG
-1026 KNITDEDK
+1026 KNISDEDK
-1034 IEVTY
+1034 LEVSY
-1039 NVSFSKAGE
+1039 KVSFSKTGE
-1048 YTNTAISTSDNTNE
+1048 YTNTAVSTSDNTNE
-1062 DRSNNVVEVTN
+1062 DQATNVIEVTN
-1073 ATPELSI
+1073 VTPELSI

-1094 GIYTLTIKQTKADA
+1094 GIYTLTVKQTKADA

-1122 DGITIDAE
+1122 DGITINAE
-1130 SMKVSLNGTDITK
+1130 SMNVSLNGTDITK

-1177 KEGTYKNTAT
+1177 KEGIYKNTAT

-1252 GLSLQSESIKV
+1252 GLALQSESVKV
-1263 TGVTDYTISTDG
+1263 NGITDYTINTDG

-1316 EGIHPGQAEVSV
+1316 SGIHPGQAEVSV
-1328 KVPKPEGK
+1328 KVPKTEKTPT
-1336 STPKSGT
+1336 STNGS
-1343 GTGSQSTTVK
+1343 GSQTTTVK
-1353 TGDDFNVLPYVV
+1353 TGDDFNSIPYVA
-1365 GIGAIAIGAFVI
+1365 GIALGAVAGVVI
-1377 LLKRRKL
+1377 YLKRRKL
-1384 K
+1384 KK

>member
-1 MKKKRFKKICH
+1 MKKKKWKKIFCRML
-12 QIAAV
+12 AV
-17 AMAILM
+17 VMSVLM
-23 IPNTDVFAQI
+23 MPTSVFAQI
-33 AVDGAKAIVGSSWK
+33 SVDTAKKIDTWWGPTETK
-47 NDKDKKYSSFDDS
+47 RFSSFDDS
-60 KAIIVEASYGFRLY
+60 KALKVKGSYGFRLY
-74 KTKNSKFTV
+74 RTKNTKFTV

-97 LDLNIQ
+97 LDLSIQ
-103 DFQKEYLWF
+103 DFEKEYLWF
-112 KTSENSVDKIKVKVS
+112 KTSENSVNKIKVKVS
-127 NMQIYQCND
+127 NMEIYQCND

-155 EKYKGQDGYI
+155 EKYKSQDGYI
-165 ALGEN
+165 ALGDGV
-170 LTNTVYVGLKEVKT
+170 TNTVYIGLEEVKT
-184 TSTFYKAGTNTKV
+184 NSTFYKAGTSEKV

-203 TLKDIDSKQYIGV
+203 TLKDIDSHQYIGV
-216 KANKVDGQYVSSN
+216 KANKVDGQYVSKN

-239 TYIYYADYD
+239 TYIYYANYD
-248 DDYDSQDFTCAAFT
+248 NDYDSEDFTCAAFI
-262 FQGDSFEYTFG
+262 FEGNSFEYTFG
-273 RNLAEPTRRDQFVG
+273 RNLAEPTRHDQFVG
-287 SGQNMTRFKTV
+287 SGQNMVKFETV
-298 PPTKTVTDNNETQV
+298 PPRKSVSDNNETNV

-331 IPAGIPEAHRYS
+331 IPTGIPTAHRYT
-343 KFAFEDQIE
+343 KFEFEDEIE
-352 SCLKI
+352 SCMKI
-357 NSVKVVASK
+357 NSVKVIASN
-366 MESTKD
+366 MEKEKD
-372 ATSWFDI
+372 ETSLFDI
-379 KTDGNKVT
+379 QTTGNKVT
-387 ATLKDPKGNDS
+387 AKLKDAKGSAD
-398 FYKYGIYTLK
+398 FYKYGIHTLK
-408 INVSLNIPE
+408 INVSLNIPA
-417 NASEEQMAALKEQWK
+417 NATQEQMAALKKQWK
-432 QHGHLN
+432 EHGHYDETKN
-438 ETENIV
+438 VVTENN
-444 TEENSAKTNVD
+444 TAKTTIDSKTSTTNQ
-455 GVIKNSNNVTTK
+455 VTTTV
-467 IEGPEKTVSDADET
+467 EGPKKTVSDADET
-481 NVKKNTVR
+481 NVTNNTVR
-489 SLADDWTYSVTQKI
+489 SLADDWTYSITQKI

-673 EKADTAYFIIK
+673 GKADTAYFIIK
-684 DTSLPDSM
+684 DTTLPDTM
-692 AFDFSSVKVSG
+692 KFDFSSVKVSG
-703 IDKDNYTIEQ
+703 INKDNYTIEQ
-713 SGNGWVLKS
+713 SGNGWVLRS

-731 TTITVEYDAKALT
+731 TTITVEYDAEALT

-763 EMKDDAQV
+763 EKKDDAHV

-805 PGTFMRDIVLKDLV
+805 PGTFMRDIVLKDIV
-819 KAKGLEIKEGSVAV
+819 KTKGLEIKEGSVAV

-838 NVTSDL
+838 NVTSNL
-844 DVTYE
+844 DVSYE
-849 DDGTGFTIKTPF
+849 DDGTGFTINTPY
-861 NLKNSDIPCIGIAP
+861 NLKNGTIPCLGIQP
-875 YKDMNH
+875 YQNMTN

-886 SVTYDATITDEAALE
+886 TVTYDATITDDAALE

-906 VFSAPST
+906 IFSAPAT
-913 PNTNGDVIKD
+913 KNTNGDVIKD
-923 DPLIPSGGGEDIED
+923 DPLIPSGGGEDNED
-937 VKLKAPALEI
+937 IKLKAPMLEI
-947 TKKSDKQN
+947 TKKSDKQK
-955 YKVGETGIYTL
+955 YSVGQTGKYTL

-975 TAKNVVITDEFVQT
+975 TAKNVVITDAFVQ
-989 EGMAYDA
+989 EDGLAYDA
-996 DSIAV
+996 DSITV
-1001 KLNKGDITKDCKIKV
+1001 KLNKEDVTKDCKITV
-1016 DGNKFRIETG
+1016 DGNKFKIETG

-1039 NVSFSKAGE
+1039 NVTFSKEGE
-1048 YTNTAISTSDNTNE
+1048 YTNTAIATSDNTNE
-1062 DRSNNVVEVTN
+1062 DQATNVIEVTN
-1073 ATPELSI
+1073 VTPELSI

-1094 GIYTLTIKQTKADA
+1094 GIYTLTVKQTKADA

-1130 SMKVSLNGTDITK
+1130 SMNVSLNGTDITK
-1143 DCKIVTNQNNF
+1143 DCNIVTNQNNF

-1177 KEGTYKNTAT
+1177 KEGIYKNTAT

-1252 GLSLQSESIKV
+1252 GLALQSESVKV
-1263 TGVTDYTISTDG
+1263 NGITDYTINTDG

-1316 EGIHPGQAEVSV
+1316 SGIHPGQAEVSV
-1328 KVPKPEGK
+1328 KVPKTEKTPT
-1336 STPKSGT
+1336 STN
-1343 GTGSQSTTVK
+1343 GSRSQTTTVK
-1353 TGDDFNVLPYVV
+1353 TGDDFNAIPYVA
-1365 GIGAIAIGAFVI
+1365 GIALGAVAGVVI
-1377 LLKRRKL
+1377 YLKRRKL
-1384 K
+1384 KK

>member
-103 DFQKEYLWF
+103 DFEKEYLWF

-170 LTNTVYVGLKEVKT
+170 LTNTVYVGLKEIKT

-526 NSVKVKADNGKDVT
+526 NSVKIKADNGNDVT
-540 SWFDVST
+540 GWFDIST
-547 VGNEVKATLK
+547 VGNEVKASLK
-557 NPGSNDEFYK
+557 DPGSNDEFYK

-703 IDKDNYTIEQ
+703 IDEKDYTIEQ
-713 SGNGWVLKS
+713 SGNGWILKS

-731 TTITVEYDAKALT
+731 KTITVEYDAKALV
-744 AGNGT
+744 ASNGT
-749 TVDNT
+749 VVDNT
-754 ATTVAAGIP
+754 AITTAAGIP
-763 EMKDDAQV
+763 EMKDQQQV
-771 YINSPKVDVVKK
+771 YINSPKLQVIKK
-783 APDTKYKVGDTV
+783 APGTKYKVGDTV
-795 GYKVTITNRN
+795 GYNVTITNIN
-805 PGTFMRDIVLKDLV
+805 AGTFMRDIVLKDLV
-819 KAKGLEIKEGSVAV
+819 KTEGLEIKEGSVAV
-833 MVGGK
+833 LVGGK
-838 NVTSDL
+838 NVTSNL
-844 DVTYE
+844 DISYE
-849 DDGTGFTIKTPF
+849 NDGTGFTIKTPY
-861 NLKNSDIPCIGIAP
+861 NLKNSDIPCIGNTP
-875 YKDMNH
+875 YKDMDH

-886 SVTYDATITDEAALE
+886 VVTYDATITDKAALAT
-901 SDLEN
+901 DLEN
-906 VFSAPST
+906 VFTAPAT
-913 PNTNGDVIKD
+913 PNTNGDTIKD
-923 DPLIPSGGGEDIED
+923 DDTIPSGGGEDTED
-937 VKLKAPALEI
+937 IKMKAPALEI
-947 TKKSDKQN
+947 IKKSNKSQ
-955 YKVGETGIYTL
+955 YAIGEVATYTL
-966 VVKQTKENL
+966 TVKQTKENL
-975 TAKNVVITDEFVQT
+975 TANNVVITDKFAQED
-989 EGMAYDA
+989 GMIYDA
-996 DSIAV
+996 DSMEV
-1001 KLNKGDITKDCKIKV
+1001 KLNKEDITKDCKITV
-1016 DGNKFRIETG
+1016 EGNNFKIETG
-1026 KNITDEDK
+1026 KNISDEDK
-1034 IEVTY
+1034 LEVSY
-1039 NVSFSKAGE
+1039 KVSFSKTGE
-1048 YTNTAISTSDNTNE
+1048 YTNTAVSTSDNTNE
-1062 DRSNNVVEVTN
+1062 DQATNVIEVTN
-1073 ATPELSI
+1073 VTPELSI

-1094 GIYTLTIKQTKADA
+1094 GIYTLTVKQTKADA

-1130 SMKVSLNGTDITK
+1130 SMNVSLNGTDITK

-1177 KEGTYKNTAT
+1177 KEGIYKNTAT
-1187 TQADNADPKDDNN
+1187 TQADNADQKDDSN

-1252 GLSLQSESIKV
+1252 GLALQSESVKV
-1263 TGVTDYTISTDG
+1263 NGITDYTINTDG

-1316 EGIHPGQAEVSV
+1316 SGIHPGQAEVSV
-1328 KVPKPEGK
+1328 KVPKTEKTPT
-1336 STPKSGT
+1336 STNGS
-1343 GTGSQSTTVK
+1343 GSQTTTVK
-1353 TGDDFNVLPYVV
+1353 TGDDFNAIPYVA
-1365 GIGAIAIGAFVI
+1365 GIALGAVAGVVI
-1377 LLKRRKL
+1377 YLKRRKL
-1384 K
+1384 KK

>member
-103 DFQKEYLWF
+103 DFEKEYLWF

-184 TSTFYKAGTNTKV
+184 TSTFYKAGTNIKV

-352 SCLKI
+352 SCMKI

-387 ATLKDPKGNDS
+387 ATLKDPKGNES

-417 NASEEQMAALKEQWK
+417 NATEEQMTALREQWK
-432 QHGHLN
+432 QHGHYN
-438 ETENIV
+438 ETDNIV
-444 TEENSAKTNVD
+444 AETNKAKTNVD
-455 GVIKNSNNVTTK
+455 GDVKDTNQVTTK
-467 IEGPEKTVSDADET
+467 VEGPEKTVSDSDET

-489 SLADDWTYSVTQKI
+489 SLADDWTYSITQKI
-503 AKNANEKYT
+503 AKNADEKYA

-547 VGNEVKATLK
+547 VGNKVKATLK

-659 NDVVHYTVKVSNTN
+659 NDVVHYTVKVLNTN

-684 DTSLPDSM
+684 DASLPDSM

-703 IDKDNYTIEQ
+703 IDEKDYTIEQ
-713 SGNGWVLKS
+713 SGNGWILKS

-731 TTITVEYDAKALT
+731 KTITVEYDAKALV
-744 AGNGT
+744 ASNGT
-749 TVDNT
+749 VVDNT
-754 ATTVAAGIP
+754 AITTAAGIP
-763 EMKDDAQV
+763 EMKDQQQV
-771 YINSPKVDVVKK
+771 YINSPKLQVIKK
-783 APDTKYKVGDTV
+783 APGTKYKVGDTV
-795 GYKVTITNRN
+795 GYNVTITNIN
-805 PGTFMRDIVLKDLV
+805 AGTFMRDIVLKDLV
-819 KAKGLEIKEGSVAV
+819 KTEGLEIKEGSVAV
-833 MVGGK
+833 LVGGK
-838 NVTSDL
+838 NVTSNL
-844 DVTYE
+844 DISYE
-849 DDGTGFTIKTPF
+849 NDGTGFTIKTPY
-861 NLKNSDIPCIGIAP
+861 NLKNSDIPCIGITP
-875 YKDMNH
+875 YKDMDH

-886 SVTYDATITDEAALE
+886 VVTYDATITDKAALAT
-901 SDLEN
+901 DLEN
-906 VFSAPST
+906 VFTAPAT
-913 PNTNGDVIKD
+913 PNTNGDTIKD
-923 DPLIPSGGGEDIED
+923 DDTIPSGGGEDTED
-937 VKLKAPALEI
+937 IKMKAPALEI
-947 TKKSDKQN
+947 TKKSNKSQ
-955 YKVGETGIYTL
+955 YAIGEVASYTL
-966 VVKQTKENL
+966 TVKQTKENL
-975 TAKNVVITDEFVQT
+975 TANNVVITDKFAQKD
-989 EGMAYDA
+989 GMTYDA
-996 DSIAV
+996 DSMEV
-1001 KLNKGDITKDCKIKV
+1001 KLNKEDITKDCKITV
-1016 DGNKFRIETG
+1016 EGNNFKIETG
-1026 KNITDEDK
+1026 KNISDEDK
-1034 IEVTY
+1034 LEVSY
-1039 NVSFSKAGE
+1039 KVSFSKTGE
-1048 YTNTAISTSDNTNE
+1048 YTNTAVSTSDNTNE
-1062 DRSNNVVEVTN
+1062 DQATNVIEVTN
-1073 ATPELSI
+1073 VTPELSI

-1094 GIYTLTIKQTKADA
+1094 GIYTLTVKQTKADA

-1177 KEGTYKNTAT
+1177 KEGIYKNTAT

-1252 GLSLQSESIKV
+1252 GLALQSESVKV
-1263 TGVTDYTISTDG
+1263 NGITDYTINTDG

-1316 EGIHPGQAEVSV
+1316 SGIHPGQAEVSV
-1328 KVPKPEGK
+1328 KVPKTEKTPT
-1336 STPKSGT
+1336 STNGS
-1343 GTGSQSTTVK
+1343 GSQTTTVK
-1353 TGDDFNVLPYVV
+1353 TGDDFNAIPYVA
-1365 GIGAIAIGAFVI
+1365 GIALGAVAGVVI
-1377 LLKRRKL
+1377 YLKRRKL
-1384 K
+1384 KK

>member
-103 DFQKEYLWF
+103 DFEKEYLWF

-184 TSTFYKAGTNTKV
+184 TSTFYKAGTNIKV

-239 TYIYYADYD
+239 IYIYYADYD

-352 SCLKI
+352 SCMKI

-387 ATLKDPKGNDS
+387 ATLKDPKGNES

-417 NASEEQMAALKEQWK
+417 NATEEQMTALREQWK
-432 QHGHLN
+432 QHGHYN
-438 ETENIV
+438 ETDNIV
-444 TEENSAKTNVD
+444 AETNKAKTNVD
-455 GVIKNSNNVTTK
+455 GDVKDTNQVTTK
-467 IEGPEKTVSDADET
+467 VEGPEKTVSDSDET

-489 SLADDWTYSVTQKI
+489 SLADDWTYSITQKI
-503 AKNANEKYT
+503 AKNADEKYA

-642 EPGLAIKKSV
+642 EPGLAIKKNV

-659 NDVVHYTVKVSNTN
+659 NDVVHYTVKVLNTN

-684 DTSLPDSM
+684 DASLPDSM

-703 IDKDNYTIEQ
+703 IDEKDYTIEQ
-713 SGNGWVLKS
+713 SGNGWILKS

-731 TTITVEYDAKALT
+731 KTITVEYDAKALV
-744 AGNGT
+744 ASNGT
-749 TVDNT
+749 VVDNT
-754 ATTVAAGIP
+754 AITTAAGIP
-763 EMKDDAQV
+763 EMKDQQQV
-771 YINSPKVDVVKK
+771 YINSPKLQVIKK
-783 APDTKYKVGDTV
+783 APGTKYKVGDTV
-795 GYKVTITNRN
+795 GYNVTITNIN

-819 KAKGLEIKEGSVAV
+819 KTEGLEIKEGSVAV
-833 MVGGK
+833 LVGGK
-838 NVTSDL
+838 NVTSNL
-844 DVTYE
+844 DISYE
-849 DDGTGFTIKTPF
+849 NDGTGFTIKTPY
-861 NLKNSDIPCIGIAP
+861 NLKNSDIPCIGITP
-875 YKDMNH
+875 YKDMDH

-886 SVTYDATITDEAALE
+886 VVTYDATITDKAALAT
-901 SDLEN
+901 DLEN
-906 VFSAPST
+906 VFTAPAT
-913 PNTNGDVIKD
+913 PNTNGDTIKD
-923 DPLIPSGGGEDIED
+923 DDTIPSGGGEDTED
-937 VKLKAPALEI
+937 IKMKAPALEI
-947 TKKSDKQN
+947 TKKSNKSQ
-955 YKVGETGIYTL
+955 YAIGEVATYTL
-966 VVKQTKENL
+966 TVKQTKENL
-975 TAKNVVITDEFVQT
+975 TANNVVITDKFAQED
-989 EGMAYDA
+989 GMTYDA
-996 DSIAV
+996 DSMEV
-1001 KLNKGDITKDCKIKV
+1001 KLNKEDITKDCKITV
-1016 DGNKFRIETG
+1016 EGNNFKIETG
-1026 KNITDEDK
+1026 KNISDEDK
-1034 IEVTY
+1034 LEVSY
-1039 NVSFSKAGE
+1039 KVSFSKTGE
-1048 YTNTAISTSDNTNE
+1048 YTNTAVSTSDNTNE
-1062 DRSNNVVEVTN
+1062 DQATNVIEVTN
-1073 ATPELSI
+1073 VTPELSI

-1094 GIYTLTIKQTKADA
+1094 GIYTLTVKQTKADA

-1122 DGITIDAE
+1122 DGITINAE
-1130 SMKVSLNGTDITK
+1130 SMNVSLNGTDITK

-1177 KEGTYKNTAT
+1177 KEGIYKNTAT

-1252 GLSLQSESIKV
+1252 GLALQSESVKV
-1263 TGVTDYTISTDG
+1263 NGITDYTINTDG

-1316 EGIHPGQAEVSV
+1316 SGIHPGQAEVSV
-1328 KVPKPEGK
+1328 KVPKTEKTPT
-1336 STPKSGT
+1336 STNGS
-1343 GTGSQSTTVK
+1343 GSQTTTVK
-1353 TGDDFNVLPYVV
+1353 TGDDFNAIPYVA
-1365 GIGAIAIGAFVI
+1365 GIALGAVAGVVI
-1377 LLKRRKL
+1377 YLKRRKL
-1384 K
+1384 KK

>member
-352 SCLKI
+352 SCMKI

-417 NASEEQMAALKEQWK
+417 NATEEQMTALREQWK
-432 QHGHLN
+432 QHGHYN
-438 ETENIV
+438 ETDNIV
-444 TEENSAKTNVD
+444 TETNKAKTNVD
-455 GVIKNSNNVTTK
+455 GDVKDTNQVTTK
-467 IEGPEKTVSDADET
+467 VEGPEKTVSDSDET

-489 SLADDWTYSVTQKI
+489 SLADDWTYSITQKI
-503 AKNANEKYT
+503 AKNADEKYA

-684 DTSLPDSM
+684 DASLPDSM

-703 IDKDNYTIEQ
+703 IDEKDYTIEQ
-713 SGNGWVLKS
+713 SGNGWILKS

-731 TTITVEYDAKALT
+731 KTITVEYDAKALV
-744 AGNGT
+744 ASNGT
-749 TVDNT
+749 VVDNT
-754 ATTVAAGIP
+754 AITTAAGIP
-763 EMKDDAQV
+763 EMKDQQQV
-771 YINSPKVDVVKK
+771 YINSPKLQVIKK
-783 APDTKYKVGDTV
+783 APGTKYKVGDTV
-795 GYKVTITNRN
+795 GYNVTITNIN
-805 PGTFMRDIVLKDLV
+805 AGTFMRDIVLKDLV
-819 KAKGLEIKEGSVAV
+819 KTEGLEIKEGSVAV
-833 MVGGK
+833 LVGGK
-838 NVTSDL
+838 NVTSNL
-844 DVTYE
+844 DISYE
-849 DDGTGFTIKTPF
+849 NDGTGFTIKTPY
-861 NLKNSDIPCIGIAP
+861 NLKNSDIPCIGNTP
-875 YKDMNH
+875 YKDMDH

-886 SVTYDATITDEAALE
+886 VVTYDATITDKAALAT
-901 SDLEN
+901 DLEN
-906 VFSAPST
+906 VFTAPAT
-913 PNTNGDVIKD
+913 PNTNGDTIKD
-923 DPLIPSGGGEDIED
+923 DDTIPSGGGEDTED
-937 VKLKAPALEI
+937 IKMKAPALEI
-947 TKKSDKQN
+947 TKKSNKSQ
-955 YKVGETGIYTL
+955 YAIGEVATYTL
-966 VVKQTKENL
+966 TVKQTKENL
-975 TAKNVVITDEFVQT
+975 TANNVVITDKFAQED
-989 EGMAYDA
+989 GMTYDA

-1252 GLSLQSESIKV
+1252 GLALQSESVKV
-1263 TGVTDYTISTDG
+1263 TGITDYTINTDG

-1316 EGIHPGQAEVSV
+1316 SGIHPGQAEVSV
-1328 KVPKPEGK
+1328 KVPKTEKTPT
-1336 STPKSGT
+1336 STNGS
-1343 GTGSQSTTVK
+1343 GSQTTTVK
-1353 TGDDFNVLPYVV
+1353 TGDDFNAIPYVA
-1365 GIGAIAIGAFVI
+1365 GIALGAVAGVVI
-1377 LLKRRKL
+1377 YLKRRKL
-1384 K
+1384 KK

>member
-97 LDLNIQ
+97 LNLNIQ

-273 RNLAEPTRRDQFVG
+273 RNLSEPTRRDQFVG

-526 NSVKVKADNGKDVT
+526 NSVKIKADNGNDVT
-540 SWFDVST
+540 GWFDIST
-547 VGNEVKATLK
+547 VGNEVKASLK
-557 NPGSNDEFYK
+557 DPGSNDEFYK

-703 IDKDNYTIEQ
+703 IDEKDYTIEQ
-713 SGNGWVLKS
+713 SGNGWILKS

-731 TTITVEYDAKALT
+731 KTITVEYDAKALV
-744 AGNGT
+744 ASNGT
-749 TVDNT
+749 VVDNT
-754 ATTVAAGIP
+754 AITTAAGIP
-763 EMKDDAQV
+763 EMKDQQQV
-771 YINSPKVDVVKK
+771 YINSPKLQVIKK
-783 APDTKYKVGDTV
+783 APGTKYKVGDTV
-795 GYKVTITNRN
+795 GYNVTITNIN
-805 PGTFMRDIVLKDLV
+805 PGTFMRNIVLKDLV
-819 KAKGLEIKEGSVAV
+819 KTEGLEIKEGSVAV
-833 MVGGK
+833 LVGGK
-838 NVTSDL
+838 NVTSNL
-844 DVTYE
+844 DISYE
-849 DDGTGFTIKTPF
+849 NDGTGFTIKTPY
-861 NLKNSDIPCIGIAP
+861 NLKNSDIPCIGITP
-875 YKDMNH
+875 YKDMDH

-886 SVTYDATITDEAALE
+886 VVTYDATITDKAALAT
-901 SDLEN
+901 DLEN
-906 VFSAPST
+906 VFTAPAT
-913 PNTNGDVIKD
+913 PNTNGDTIKD
-923 DPLIPSGGGEDIED
+923 DDTIPSGGGEDTED
-937 VKLKAPALEI
+937 IKMKAPALEI
-947 TKKSDKQN
+947 TKKSNKSQ
-955 YKVGETGIYTL
+955 YAIGEVATYTL
-966 VVKQTKENL
+966 TVKQTKENL
-975 TAKNVVITDEFVQT
+975 TANNVVITDKFAQED
-989 EGMAYDA
+989 GMTYDA
-996 DSIAV
+996 DSMEV
-1001 KLNKGDITKDCKIKV
+1001 KLNKEDITKDCKITV
-1016 DGNKFRIETG
+1016 EGNNFKIETG
-1026 KNITDEDK
+1026 KNISDEDK
-1034 IEVTY
+1034 LEVSY
-1039 NVSFSKAGE
+1039 KVSFSKTGE
-1048 YTNTAISTSDNTNE
+1048 YTNTAVSTSDNTNE
-1062 DRSNNVVEVTN
+1062 DQATNVIEVTN
-1073 ATPELSI
+1073 VTPELSI

-1094 GIYTLTIKQTKADA
+1094 GIYILTVKQTKADV

-1130 SMKVSLNGTDITK
+1130 SMNVSLNGTDITK

-1177 KEGTYKNTAT
+1177 KEGIYKNTAT

-1252 GLSLQSESIKV
+1252 GLALQSESVKV
-1263 TGVTDYTISTDG
+1263 NGITDYTINTDG

-1316 EGIHPGQAEVSV
+1316 SGIHPGQAEVSV
-1328 KVPKPEGK
+1328 KVPKTEKTPT
-1336 STPKSGT
+1336 STNGS
-1343 GTGSQSTTVK
+1343 GSQTTTVK
-1353 TGDDFNVLPYVV
+1353 TGDDFNAIPYVA
-1365 GIGAIAIGAFVI
+1365 GIALGAVAGVVI
-1377 LLKRRKL
+1377 YLKRRKL
-1384 K
+1384 KK

>member
-512 SFAFKDSIEQCMKI
+512 CFAFKDSIEQCMKI
-526 NSVKVKADNGKDVT
+526 NSVKIKADNGNDVT
-540 SWFDVST
+540 GWFDIST
-547 VGNEVKATLK
+547 VGNEVKASLK
-557 NPGSNDEFYK
+557 DPGSNDEFYK

-599 HGHYTEDQKIVK
+599 HGHYIEDQKIVK

-659 NDVVHYTVKVSNTN
+659 NDVVHYMVKVSNTN

-703 IDKDNYTIEQ
+703 IDEKDYTIEQ
-713 SGNGWVLKS
+713 SGNGWILKS

-731 TTITVEYDAKALT
+731 KTITVEYDAKALV
-744 AGNGT
+744 ASNGT
-749 TVDNT
+749 VVDNT
-754 ATTVAAGIP
+754 AITTAAGIP
-763 EMKDDAQV
+763 EMKDQQQV
-771 YINSPKVDVVKK
+771 YINSPKLQVIKK
-783 APDTKYKVGDTV
+783 APGTKYKVGDTV
-795 GYKVTITNRN
+795 GYNVTITNIN
-805 PGTFMRDIVLKDLV
+805 AGTFMRDIVLKDLV
-819 KAKGLEIKEGSVAV
+819 KTEGLEIKEGSVAV
-833 MVGGK
+833 LVGGK
-838 NVTSDL
+838 NVTSNL
-844 DVTYE
+844 DISYE
-849 DDGTGFTIKTPF
+849 NDGTGFTIKTPY
-861 NLKNSDIPCIGIAP
+861 NLKNSDIPCIGITP
-875 YKDMNH
+875 YKDMDN

-886 SVTYDATITDEAALE
+886 VVTYDATITDKAALAT
-901 SDLEN
+901 DLEN
-906 VFSAPST
+906 VFTAPAT
-913 PNTNGDVIKD
+913 PNTNGDTIKD
-923 DPLIPSGGGEDIED
+923 DDTIPSGGGEDTED
-937 VKLKAPALEI
+937 IKMKAPALEI
-947 TKKSDKQN
+947 TKKSNKSQ
-955 YKVGETGIYTL
+955 YAIGEVATYTL
-966 VVKQTKENL
+966 TVKQTKENL
-975 TAKNVVITDEFVQT
+975 TANNVVITDKFAQED
-989 EGMAYDA
+989 GMAYDA
-996 DSIAV
+996 DSMEV
-1001 KLNKGDITKDCKIKV
+1001 KLNKEDITKDCKITV
-1016 DGNKFRIETG
+1016 EGNNFKIETG
-1026 KNITDEDK
+1026 KNISDEDK
-1034 IEVTY
+1034 LEVSY
-1039 NVSFSKAGE
+1039 KVSFSKTGE
-1048 YTNTAISTSDNTNE
+1048 YTNTAVSTSDNTNE
-1062 DRSNNVVEVTN
+1062 DQATNVIEVTN
-1073 ATPELSI
+1073 VTPELSI

-1094 GIYTLTIKQTKADA
+1094 GIYTLTVKQTKADA

-1177 KEGTYKNTAT
+1177 KEGTYKNTST

-1252 GLSLQSESIKV
+1252 GLALQSESVKV
-1263 TGVTDYTISTDG
+1263 TGITDYTINTDG

-1316 EGIHPGQAEVSV
+1316 SGIHPGQAEVSV
-1328 KVPKPEGK
+1328 KVPKTEKTPT
-1336 STPKSGT
+1336 STNGS
-1343 GTGSQSTTVK
+1343 GSQTTTVK
-1353 TGDDFNVLPYVV
+1353 TGDDFNAIPYVA
-1365 GIGAIAIGAFVI
+1365 GIALGAVAGVVI
-1377 LLKRRKL
+1377 YLKRRKL
-1384 K
+1384 KK

>member
-1 MKKKRFKKICH
+1 ML
-12 QIAAV
+12 AV
-17 AMAILM
+17 VMSVLM
-23 IPNTDVFAQI
+23 MPTSVFAQI
-33 AVDGAKAIVGSSWK
+33 SVDTAKKIDTWWGPTETK
-47 NDKDKKYSSFDDS
+47 RFSSFDDS
-60 KAIIVEASYGFRLY
+60 KALKVKGSYGFRLY
-74 KTKNSKFTV
+74 RTKNTKFTV

-97 LDLNIQ
+97 LDLSIQ
-103 DFQKEYLWF
+103 DFEKEYLWF
-112 KTSENSVDKIKVKVS
+112 KTSENSVNKIKVKVS
-127 NMQIYQCND
+127 NMEIYQCND

-155 EKYKGQDGYI
+155 EKYKSQDGYI
-165 ALGEN
+165 ALGDGV
-170 LTNTVYVGLKEVKT
+170 TNTVYIGLEEVKT
-184 TSTFYKAGTNTKV
+184 NSTFYKAGTSEKV

-203 TLKDIDSKQYIGV
+203 TLKDIDSHQYIGV
-216 KANKVDGQYVSSN
+216 KANKVDGQYVSKN

-239 TYIYYADYD
+239 TYIYYANYD
-248 DDYDSQDFTCAAFT
+248 NDYDSEDFTCAAFI
-262 FQGDSFEYTFG
+262 FEGNSFEYTFG
-273 RNLAEPTRRDQFVG
+273 RNLAEPTRHDQFVG
-287 SGQNMTRFKTV
+287 SGQNMVKFETV
-298 PPTKTVTDNNETQV
+298 PPRKSVSDNNETNV

-331 IPAGIPEAHRYS
+331 IPTGIPTAHRYT
-343 KFAFEDQIE
+343 KFEFEDEIE
-352 SCLKI
+352 SCMKI
-357 NSVKVVASK
+357 NSVKVIASN
-366 MESTKD
+366 MEKEKD
-372 ATSWFDI
+372 ETSLFDI
-379 KTDGNKVT
+379 QTTGNKVT
-387 ATLKDPKGNDS
+387 AKLKDAKGSAD
-398 FYKYGIYTLK
+398 FYKYGIHTLK
-408 INVSLNIPE
+408 INVSLNIPA
-417 NASEEQMAALKEQWK
+417 NATQEQMAALKKQWK
-432 QHGHLN
+432 EHGHYDETKN
-438 ETENIV
+438 VVTENN
-444 TEENSAKTNVD
+444 TAKTTIDSKTSTTNQ
-455 GVIKNSNNVTTK
+455 VTTTV
-467 IEGPEKTVSDADET
+467 EGPKKTVSDADET
-481 NVKKNTVR
+481 NVTNNTVR
-489 SLADDWTYSVTQKI
+489 SLADDWTYSITQKI

-673 EKADTAYFIIK
+673 GKADTAYFIIK
-684 DTSLPDSM
+684 DTTLPDTM
-692 AFDFSSVKVSG
+692 KFDFSSVKVSG
-703 IDKDNYTIEQ
+703 INKDNYTIEQ
-713 SGNGWVLKS
+713 SGNGWVLRS

-731 TTITVEYDAKALT
+731 TTITVEYDAEALT

-763 EMKDDAQV
+763 EKKDDAHV

-805 PGTFMRDIVLKDLV
+805 PGTFMRDIVLKDIV
-819 KAKGLEIKEGSVAV
+819 KTKGLEIKEGSVAV

-838 NVTSDL
+838 NVTSNL
-844 DVTYE
+844 DVSYE
-849 DDGTGFTIKTPF
+849 DDGTGFTINTPY
-861 NLKNSDIPCIGIAP
+861 NLKNGTIPCLGIQP
-875 YKDMNH
+875 YQNMTN

-886 SVTYDATITDEAALE
+886 TVTYDATITDDAALE

-906 VFSAPST
+906 IFSAPAT
-913 PNTNGDVIKD
+913 KNTNGDVIKD
-923 DPLIPSGGGEDIED
+923 DPLIPSGGGEDNED
-937 VKLKAPALEI
+937 IKLKAPMLEI
-947 TKKSDKQN
+947 TKKSDKQK
-955 YKVGETGIYTL
+955 YSVGQTGKYTL

-975 TAKNVVITDEFVQT
+975 TAKNVVITDAFVQ
-989 EGMAYDA
+989 EDGLAYDA
-996 DSIAV
+996 DSITV
-1001 KLNKGDITKDCKIKV
+1001 KLNKEDVTKDCKITV
-1016 DGNKFRIETG
+1016 DGNKFKIETG

-1039 NVSFSKAGE
+1039 NVTFSKEGE
-1048 YTNTAISTSDNTNE
+1048 YTNTAIATSDNTNE
-1062 DRSNNVVEVTN
+1062 DQATNVIEVTN
-1073 ATPELSI
+1073 VTPELSI

-1094 GIYTLTIKQTKADA
+1094 GIYTLTVKQTKADA

-1252 GLSLQSESIKV
+1252 GLALQSESVKV
-1263 TGVTDYTISTDG
+1263 NGITDYTINTDG

-1316 EGIHPGQAEVSV
+1316 SGIHPGQAEVSV
-1328 KVPKPEGK
+1328 KVPKTEK
-1336 STPKSGT
+1336 TPTNGS
-1343 GTGSQSTTVK
+1343 GSQTTTVK
-1353 TGDDFNVLPYVV
+1353 TGDDFNAIPYVA
-1365 GIGAIAIGAFVI
+1365 GIALGAVAGVVI
-1377 LLKRRKL
+1377 YLKRRKL
-1384 K
+1384 KK

>member
-1 MKKKRFKKICH
+1 MKKNKWKKIFCRML
-12 QIAAV
+12 AV
-17 AMAILM
+17 VMSILM
-23 IPNTDVFAQI
+23 MPTSVFAQI
-33 AVDGAKAIVGSSWK
+33 SVDDAKKI
-47 NDKDKKYSSFDDS
+47 NDDWYKPNQKEFSSFDSS
-60 KAIIVEASYGFRLY
+60 KALTVKASYGFRLY

-352 SCLKI
+352 SCMKI

-417 NASEEQMAALKEQWK
+417 NATEEQMTALREQWK
-432 QHGHLN
+432 QHGHYN
-438 ETENIV
+438 ETDNIV
-444 TEENSAKTNVD
+444 TETNKAKTNVD
-455 GVIKNSNNVTTK
+455 GDVKDTNQVTTK
-467 IEGPEKTVSDADET
+467 VEGPEKTVSDSDET

-489 SLADDWTYSVTQKI
+489 SLADDWTYSITQKI
-503 AKNANEKYT
+503 AKNADEKYA

-703 IDKDNYTIEQ
+703 IDEKDYTIEQ
-713 SGNGWVLKS
+713 SGNGWILKS
-722 KGDYALPYG
+722 KGDYALP
-731 TTITVEYDAKALT
+731 
-744 AGNGT
+744 
-749 TVDNT
+749 
-754 ATTVAAGIP
+754 
-763 EMKDDAQV
+763 
-771 YINSPKVDVVKK
+771 
-783 APDTKYKVGDTV
+783 
-795 GYKVTITNRN
+795 
-805 PGTFMRDIVLKDLV
+805 
-819 KAKGLEIKEGSVAV
+819 
-833 MVGGK
+833 
-838 NVTSDL
+838 
-844 DVTYE
+844 
-849 DDGTGFTIKTPF
+849 
-861 NLKNSDIPCIGIAP
+861 
-875 YKDMNH
+875 
-881 WTDKI
+881 
-886 SVTYDATITDEAALE
+886 
-901 SDLEN
+901 
-906 VFSAPST
+906 
-913 PNTNGDVIKD
+913 
-923 DPLIPSGGGEDIED
+923 
-937 VKLKAPALEI
+937 
-947 TKKSDKQN
+947 
-955 YKVGETGIYTL
+955 
-966 VVKQTKENL
+966 
-975 TAKNVVITDEFVQT
+975 
-989 EGMAYDA
+989 
-996 DSIAV
+996 
-1001 KLNKGDITKDCKIKV
+1001 
-1016 DGNKFRIETG
+1016 
-1026 KNITDEDK
+1026 
-1034 IEVTY
+1034 
-1039 NVSFSKAGE
+1039 
-1048 YTNTAISTSDNTNE
+1048 
-1062 DRSNNVVEVTN
+1062 
-1073 ATPELSI
+1073 
-1080 NKTSDKTEYAVGNT
+1080 
-1094 GIYTLTIKQTKADA
+1094 
-1108 TAKNVTVKDQFVQE
+1108 
-1122 DGITIDAE
+1122 
-1130 SMKVSLNGTDITK
+1130 
-1143 DCKIVTNQNNF
+1143 
-1154 TIETGKDLSSKDE
+1154 
-1167 LLVSY
+1167 
-1172 NVTYT
+1172 
-1177 KEGTYKNTAT
+1177 
-1187 TQADNADPKDDNN
+1187 
-1200 SVTVV
+1200 
-1205 DQDVTMTKDADKKEY
+1205 
-1220 KVGDMVKYNVSV
+1220 
-1232 SLKKENSVSK
+1232 
-1242 DVVINDTIPE
+1242 
-1252 GLSLQSESIKV
+1252 
-1263 TGVTDYTISTDG
+1263 
-1275 NKLEVKIP
+1275 
-1283 ELKYGEKVEV
+1283 
-1293 NYQAKVLKS
+1293 
-1302 ALGKTL
+1302 
-1308 VNKATVNG
+1308 
-1316 EGIHPGQAEVSV
+1316 
-1328 KVPKPEGK
+1328 
-1336 STPKSGT
+1336 
-1343 GTGSQSTTVK
+1343 
-1353 TGDDFNVLPYVV
+1353 
-1365 GIGAIAIGAFVI
+1365 
-1377 LLKRRKL
+1377 
-1384 K
+1384 

>member
-1 MKKKRFKKICH
+1 MKKKKWKKIFCRML
-12 QIAAV
+12 AV
-17 AMAILM
+17 VMSVLM
-23 IPNTDVFAQI
+23 MPTSVFAQI
-33 AVDGAKAIVGSSWK
+33 SVDTAKKIDTWWGLTETK
-47 NDKDKKYSSFDDS
+47 RFSSFDDS
-60 KAIIVEASYGFRLY
+60 KAFKVKGSYGFRLY
-74 KTKNSKFTV
+74 RTKNTKFTV

-97 LDLNIQ
+97 SDLSIQ
-103 DFQKEYLWF
+103 DFEKEYLWF
-112 KTSENSVDKIKVKVS
+112 KTSENSVNKIKVKVS
-127 NMQIYQCND
+127 NMEIYQCND
-136 DGSNG
+136 DCSNG

-155 EKYKGQDGYI
+155 EKYKSQDGYI
-165 ALGEN
+165 ALGDGV
-170 LTNTVYVGLKEVKT
+170 TNTVYIGLEEVKT
-184 TSTFYKAGTNTKV
+184 NSTFYKAGTSEKV

-203 TLKDIDSKQYIGV
+203 TLKDIDSHQYIGV
-216 KANKVDGQYVSSN
+216 KANKVDGQYVSKN

-239 TYIYYADYD
+239 TYIYYANYD
-248 DDYDSQDFTCAAFT
+248 NDYDSEDFTCAAFI
-262 FQGDSFEYTFG
+262 FEGNSFEYTFG
-273 RNLAEPTRRDQFVG
+273 RNLAEPTRHDQFVG
-287 SGQNMTRFKTV
+287 SGQNMVKFETV
-298 PPTKTVTDNNETQV
+298 PPRKSVSDNNETNV

-331 IPAGIPEAHRYS
+331 IPTGIPTAHRYT
-343 KFAFEDQIE
+343 KFEFEDEIE
-352 SCLKI
+352 SCMKI
-357 NSVKVVASK
+357 NSVKVIASN
-366 MESTKD
+366 MEKEKD
-372 ATSWFDI
+372 ETSLFDI
-379 KTDGNKVT
+379 QTTGNKVT
-387 ATLKDPKGNDS
+387 AKLKDAKGSAD
-398 FYKYGIYTLK
+398 FYKYGIHTLK
-408 INVSLNIPE
+408 INVSLNIPA
-417 NASEEQMAALKEQWK
+417 NATQEQMAALKKQWK
-432 QHGHLN
+432 EHGHYDETKN
-438 ETENIV
+438 VVTENN
-444 TEENSAKTNVD
+444 TAKTTIDSKTSTTNQ
-455 GVIKNSNNVTTK
+455 VTTTV
-467 IEGPEKTVSDADET
+467 EGPKKTVSDADET
-481 NVKKNTVR
+481 NVTNNTVR
-489 SLADDWTYSVTQKI
+489 SLADDWTYSITQKI

-673 EKADTAYFIIK
+673 GKADTAYFIIK
-684 DTSLPDSM
+684 DTTLPDTM
-692 AFDFSSVKVSG
+692 KFDFSSVKVSG
-703 IDKDNYTIEQ
+703 INKDNYTIEQ
-713 SGNGWVLKS
+713 SGNGWVLRS

-731 TTITVEYDAKALT
+731 TTITVEYDAEALT

-763 EMKDDAQV
+763 EKKDDAHV

-805 PGTFMRDIVLKDLV
+805 PGTFMRDIVLKDIV
-819 KAKGLEIKEGSVAV
+819 KTKGLEIKEGSVAV

-838 NVTSDL
+838 NVTSNL
-844 DVTYE
+844 DVSYE
-849 DDGTGFTIKTPF
+849 DDGTGFTINTPY
-861 NLKNSDIPCIGIAP
+861 NLKNGTIPCLGIQP
-875 YKDMNH
+875 YQNMTN

-886 SVTYDATITDEAALE
+886 TVTYDATITDDAALE

-906 VFSAPST
+906 IFSAPAT
-913 PNTNGDVIKD
+913 KNTNGDVIKD
-923 DPLIPSGGGEDIED
+923 DPLIPSGGGEDNED
-937 VKLKAPALEI
+937 IKLKAPMLEI
-947 TKKSDKQN
+947 TKKSDKQK
-955 YKVGETGIYTL
+955 YSVGQTGKYTL

-975 TAKNVVITDEFVQT
+975 TAKNVVITDAFVQ
-989 EGMAYDA
+989 EDGLAYDA
-996 DSIAV
+996 DSITV
-1001 KLNKGDITKDCKIKV
+1001 KLNKEDVTKDCKITV
-1016 DGNKFRIETG
+1016 DGNKFKIETG

-1039 NVSFSKAGE
+1039 NVTFSKEGE
-1048 YTNTAISTSDNTNE
+1048 YTNTAIATSDNTNE
-1062 DRSNNVVEVTN
+1062 DQATNVIEVTN
-1073 ATPELSI
+1073 VTPELSI

-1094 GIYTLTIKQTKADA
+1094 GIYTLTVKQTKADA

-1252 GLSLQSESIKV
+1252 GLALQSESVKV
-1263 TGVTDYTISTDG
+1263 TGITDYTINTDG

-1316 EGIHPGQAEVSV
+1316 SGIHPGQAEVSV
-1328 KVPKPEGK
+1328 KVPKTEKTPT
-1336 STPKSGT
+1336 STNGS
-1343 GTGSQSTTVK
+1343 GSQTTTVK
-1353 TGDDFNVLPYVV
+1353 TGDDFNAIPYVA
-1365 GIGAIAIGAFVI
+1365 GIALGAVAGVVI
-1377 LLKRRKL
+1377 YLKRRKL
-1384 K
+1384 KK

>member
-352 SCLKI
+352 SCMKI

-417 NASEEQMAALKEQWK
+417 NATEEQMTALREQWK
-432 QHGHLN
+432 QHGHYN
-438 ETENIV
+438 ETDNIV
-444 TEENSAKTNVD
+444 AETNKAKTNVD
-455 GVIKNSNNVTTK
+455 GDVKDTNQVTTK
-467 IEGPEKTVSDADET
+467 VEGPEKTVSDSDET

-489 SLADDWTYSVTQKI
+489 SLADDWTYSITQKI
-503 AKNANEKYT
+503 AKNADEKYA

-659 NDVVHYTVKVSNTN
+659 NDVVHYMVKVSNTN

-684 DTSLPDSM
+684 DASLPDSM

-703 IDKDNYTIEQ
+703 IDEKDYTIEQ
-713 SGNGWVLKS
+713 SGNGWILKS

-731 TTITVEYDAKALT
+731 KTITVEYDAKALV
-744 AGNGT
+744 ASNGT
-749 TVDNT
+749 VVDNT
-754 ATTVAAGIP
+754 AITTAAGIP
-763 EMKDDAQV
+763 EMKDQQQV
-771 YINSPKVDVVKK
+771 YINSPKLQVIKK
-783 APDTKYKVGDTV
+783 APGTKYKVGDTV
-795 GYKVTITNRN
+795 GYNVTITNIN
-805 PGTFMRDIVLKDLV
+805 AGTFMRDIVLKDLV
-819 KAKGLEIKEGSVAV
+819 KTEGLEIKEGSVAV
-833 MVGGK
+833 LVGGK
-838 NVTSDL
+838 NVTSNL
-844 DVTYE
+844 DISYE
-849 DDGTGFTIKTPF
+849 NDGTGFTIKTPY
-861 NLKNSDIPCIGIAP
+861 NLKNSDIPCIGNTP
-875 YKDMNH
+875 YKDMDH

-886 SVTYDATITDEAALE
+886 VVTYDATITDKAALAT
-901 SDLEN
+901 DLEN
-906 VFSAPST
+906 VFTAPAT
-913 PNTNGDVIKD
+913 PNTNGDTIKD
-923 DPLIPSGGGEDIED
+923 DDTIPSGGGEDTED
-937 VKLKAPALEI
+937 IKMKAPALEI
-947 TKKSDKQN
+947 IKKSNKSQ
-955 YKVGETGIYTL
+955 YAIGEVATYTL
-966 VVKQTKENL
+966 TVKQRKENL
-975 TAKNVVITDEFVQT
+975 TANNVVITDKFAQED
-989 EGMAYDA
+989 GMTYDA
-996 DSIAV
+996 DSMEV
-1001 KLNKGDITKDCKIKV
+1001 KLNKEDITKDCKITV
-1016 DGNKFRIETG
+1016 EGNNFKIETG
-1026 KNITDEDK
+1026 KNISDEDK
-1034 IEVTY
+1034 LEVSY
-1039 NVSFSKAGE
+1039 KVSFSKTGE
-1048 YTNTAISTSDNTNE
+1048 YTNTAVSTSDNTNE
-1062 DRSNNVVEVTN
+1062 DQATNVIEVTN
-1073 ATPELSI
+1073 VTPELSI

-1094 GIYTLTIKQTKADA
+1094 GIYTLTVKQTKADA

-1122 DGITIDAE
+1122 DGITINAE
-1130 SMKVSLNGTDITK
+1130 SMNVSLNGTDITK

-1252 GLSLQSESIKV
+1252 GLALQSESVKV
-1263 TGVTDYTISTDG
+1263 NGITDYTINTDG

-1316 EGIHPGQAEVSV
+1316 SGIHPGQAEVSV
-1328 KVPKPEGK
+1328 KVPKTEKTPT
-1336 STPKSGT
+1336 STNGS
-1343 GTGSQSTTVK
+1343 GSQTTTVK
-1353 TGDDFNVLPYVV
+1353 TGDDFNAIPYVA
-1365 GIGAIAIGAFVI
+1365 GIALGAVAGVVI
-1377 LLKRRKL
+1377 YLKRRKL
-1384 K
+1384 KK

>member
-12 QIAAV
+12 QIAAI

-23 IPNTDVFAQI
+23 VPNTQVFAQI
-33 AVDGAKAIVGSSWK
+33 AVDGVKKIDEK
-47 NDKDKKYSSFDDS
+47 NWFKTNEKEFSSFDDS
-60 KAIIVEASYGFRLY
+60 KALEVDAEYGFRLY
-74 KTKNSKFTV
+74 RTKNSTFTV

-103 DFQKEYLWF
+103 DFEKEYLWF

-184 TSTFYKAGTNTKV
+184 TSTFYKAGTNIKV

-352 SCLKI
+352 SCMKI

-387 ATLKDPKGNDS
+387 ATLKDPKGNES

-417 NASEEQMAALKEQWK
+417 NATEEQMTALREQWK
-432 QHGHLN
+432 QHGHYN
-438 ETENIV
+438 ETDNIV
-444 TEENSAKTNVD
+444 AETNKAKTNVD
-455 GVIKNSNNVTTK
+455 GDVKDTNQVTTK
-467 IEGPEKTVSDADET
+467 VEGPEKTVSDSDET

-489 SLADDWTYSVTQKI
+489 SLADDWTYSITQKI
-503 AKNANEKYT
+503 AKNADEKYA

-684 DTSLPDSM
+684 DASLPDSM

-703 IDKDNYTIEQ
+703 IDEKDYTIEQ
-713 SGNGWVLKS
+713 SGNGWILKS

-731 TTITVEYDAKALT
+731 KTITVEYDAKALV
-744 AGNGT
+744 ASNGT
-749 TVDNT
+749 VVDNT
-754 ATTVAAGIP
+754 AITTAAGIP
-763 EMKDDAQV
+763 EMKDQQQV
-771 YINSPKVDVVKK
+771 YINSPKLQVIKK
-783 APDTKYKVGDTV
+783 APGTKYKVGDTV
-795 GYKVTITNRN
+795 GYNVTITNIN
-805 PGTFMRDIVLKDLV
+805 AGTFMRDIVLKDLV
-819 KAKGLEIKEGSVAV
+819 KTEGLEIKEGSVAV
-833 MVGGK
+833 LVGGK
-838 NVTSDL
+838 NVTSNL
-844 DVTYE
+844 DISYE
-849 DDGTGFTIKTPF
+849 NDGTGFTIKTPY
-861 NLKNSDIPCIGIAP
+861 NLKNSDIPCIGITP
-875 YKDMNH
+875 YKDMDH

-886 SVTYDATITDEAALE
+886 VVTYDATITDKAALAT
-901 SDLEN
+901 DLEN
-906 VFSAPST
+906 VFTAPAT
-913 PNTNGDVIKD
+913 PNTNGDTIKD
-923 DPLIPSGGGEDIED
+923 DDTIPSGGGEDTED
-937 VKLKAPALEI
+937 IKMKAPALEI
-947 TKKSDKQN
+947 TKKSNKSQ
-955 YKVGETGIYTL
+955 YAIGEVATYTL
-966 VVKQTKENL
+966 TVKQTKENL
-975 TAKNVVITDEFVQT
+975 TANNVVITDKFAQED
-989 EGMAYDA
+989 GMAYDA
-996 DSIAV
+996 NSMEV
-1001 KLNKGDITKDCKIKV
+1001 KLNKEDITKDCKITV
-1016 DGNKFRIETG
+1016 EGNNFKIETG
-1026 KNITDEDK
+1026 KNISDEDK
-1034 IEVTY
+1034 LEVSY
-1039 NVSFSKAGE
+1039 KVSFSKTGE
-1048 YTNTAISTSDNTNE
+1048 YTNTAVSTSDNTNE
-1062 DRSNNVVEVTN
+1062 DQATNVIEVTN
-1073 ATPELSI
+1073 VTPELSI

-1094 GIYTLTIKQTKADA
+1094 GIYTLTVKQTKADA
-1108 TAKNVTVKDQFVQE
+1108 TAKNVTVKDRFVQE

-1187 TQADNADPKDDNN
+1187 TQADNADKKDDNN

-1252 GLSLQSESIKV
+1252 GLALQSESVKV
-1263 TGVTDYTISTDG
+1263 NGITDYTINTDG

-1316 EGIHPGQAEVSV
+1316 SGIHPGQAEVSV
-1328 KVPKPEGK
+1328 KVPKTEKTPT
-1336 STPKSGT
+1336 STNGS
-1343 GTGSQSTTVK
+1343 GSQTTTVK
-1353 TGDDFNVLPYVV
+1353 TGDDFNAIPYVA
-1365 GIGAIAIGAFVI
+1365 GIALGAVAGVVI
-1377 LLKRRKL
+1377 YLKRRKL
-1384 K
+1384 KK

>member
-1 MKKKRFKKICH
+1 MKKNKWKKIFCRML
-12 QIAAV
+12 AV
-17 AMAILM
+17 VMSILM
-23 IPNTDVFAQI
+23 MPTSVFAQI
-33 AVDGAKAIVGSSWK
+33 SVDDAKKI
-47 NDKDKKYSSFDDS
+47 NDDWYKPNQKEFSSFDSS
-60 KAIIVEASYGFRLY
+60 KALTVKASYGFRLY

-352 SCLKI
+352 SCMKI
-357 NSVKVVASK
+357 NSVKVIASK

-398 FYKYGIYTLK
+398 FYKYGIYRLK

-417 NASEEQMAALKEQWK
+417 NATEEQMTALREQWK
-432 QHGHLN
+432 QHGHYN
-438 ETENIV
+438 ETDNIV
-444 TEENSAKTNVD
+444 AETNKAKTNVD
-455 GVIKNSNNVTTK
+455 GDVKDTNQVTTK
-467 IEGPEKTVSDADET
+467 VEGPEKTVSDSDET

-489 SLADDWTYSVTQKI
+489 SLADDWTYSITQKI
-503 AKNANEKYT
+503 AKNADEKYA

-673 EKADTAYFIIK
+673 EKADTAYF
-684 DTSLPDSM
+684 
-692 AFDFSSVKVSG
+692 
-703 IDKDNYTIEQ
+703 Y
-713 SGNGWVLKS
+713 S
-722 KGDYALPYG
+722 K
-731 TTITVEYDAKALT
+731 
-744 AGNGT
+744 
-749 TVDNT
+749 
-754 ATTVAAGIP
+754 
-763 EMKDDAQV
+763 
-771 YINSPKVDVVKK
+771 
-783 APDTKYKVGDTV
+783 
-795 GYKVTITNRN
+795 
-805 PGTFMRDIVLKDLV
+805 
-819 KAKGLEIKEGSVAV
+819 
-833 MVGGK
+833 
-838 NVTSDL
+838 
-844 DVTYE
+844 TY
-849 DDGTGFTIKTPF
+849 
-861 NLKNSDIPCIGIAP
+861 
-875 YKDMNH
+875 
-881 WTDKI
+881 
-886 SVTYDATITDEAALE
+886 
-901 SDLEN
+901 
-906 VFSAPST
+906 
-913 PNTNGDVIKD
+913 
-923 DPLIPSGGGEDIED
+923 
-937 VKLKAPALEI
+937 
-947 TKKSDKQN
+947 
-955 YKVGETGIYTL
+955 
-966 VVKQTKENL
+966 
-975 TAKNVVITDEFVQT
+975 
-989 EGMAYDA
+989 
-996 DSIAV
+996 
-1001 KLNKGDITKDCKIKV
+1001 
-1016 DGNKFRIETG
+1016 
-1026 KNITDEDK
+1026 
-1034 IEVTY
+1034 
-1039 NVSFSKAGE
+1039 
-1048 YTNTAISTSDNTNE
+1048 
-1062 DRSNNVVEVTN
+1062 
-1073 ATPELSI
+1073 
-1080 NKTSDKTEYAVGNT
+1080 
-1094 GIYTLTIKQTKADA
+1094 
-1108 TAKNVTVKDQFVQE
+1108 
-1122 DGITIDAE
+1122 
-1130 SMKVSLNGTDITK
+1130 
-1143 DCKIVTNQNNF
+1143 
-1154 TIETGKDLSSKDE
+1154 
-1167 LLVSY
+1167 
-1172 NVTYT
+1172 
-1177 KEGTYKNTAT
+1177 
-1187 TQADNADPKDDNN
+1187 
-1200 SVTVV
+1200 
-1205 DQDVTMTKDADKKEY
+1205 
-1220 KVGDMVKYNVSV
+1220 
-1232 SLKKENSVSK
+1232 
-1242 DVVINDTIPE
+1242 
-1252 GLSLQSESIKV
+1252 
-1263 TGVTDYTISTDG
+1263 
-1275 NKLEVKIP
+1275 
-1283 ELKYGEKVEV
+1283 
-1293 NYQAKVLKS
+1293 
-1302 ALGKTL
+1302 
-1308 VNKATVNG
+1308 
-1316 EGIHPGQAEVSV
+1316 
-1328 KVPKPEGK
+1328 
-1336 STPKSGT
+1336 
-1343 GTGSQSTTVK
+1343 
-1353 TGDDFNVLPYVV
+1353 
-1365 GIGAIAIGAFVI
+1365 
-1377 LLKRRKL
+1377 
-1384 K
+1384 

>member
-33 AVDGAKAIVGSSWK
+33 AVDGAKAIVGSGWE
-47 NDKDKKYSSFDDS
+47 NGKDKKYSSFDDS

-103 DFQKEYLWF
+103 DFEKEYLWF

-184 TSTFYKAGTNTKV
+184 TSTFYKAGTNIKV

-352 SCLKI
+352 SCMKI

-387 ATLKDPKGNDS
+387 ATLKDPKGNES
-398 FYKYGIYTLK
+398 FYKYEIYTLK

-417 NASEEQMAALKEQWK
+417 NATEEQMTALREQWK
-432 QHGHLN
+432 QHGHYN
-438 ETENIV
+438 ETDNIV
-444 TEENSAKTNVD
+444 AETNKAKTNVD
-455 GVIKNSNNVTTK
+455 GDVKDTNQVTTK
-467 IEGPEKTVSDADET
+467 IEGPEKTVSDSDET

-489 SLADDWTYSVTQKI
+489 SLADDWTYSITQKI
-503 AKNANEKYT
+503 AKNADEKYA

-703 IDKDNYTIEQ
+703 IDEKDYAIEQ
-713 SGNGWVLKS
+713 SGNGWILKS

-731 TTITVEYDAKALT
+731 KTITVEYDAKALV
-744 AGNGT
+744 ASNGT
-749 TVDNT
+749 VVDNT
-754 ATTVAAGIP
+754 AITTAAGIP
-763 EMKDDAQV
+763 EMKDQQQV
-771 YINSPKVDVVKK
+771 YINSPKLQVIKK
-783 APDTKYKVGDTV
+783 APGTKYKVGDTV
-795 GYKVTITNRN
+795 GYNVTITNIN

-819 KAKGLEIKEGSVAV
+819 KTEGLEIKEGSVAV
-833 MVGGK
+833 LVGGK
-838 NVTSDL
+838 NVTSNL
-844 DVTYE
+844 DISYE
-849 DDGTGFTIKTPF
+849 NDGTGFTIKTPY
-861 NLKNSDIPCIGIAP
+861 NLKNSDIPCIGITP
-875 YKDMNH
+875 YKDMDH

-886 SVTYDATITDEAALE
+886 VVTYDATITDKTALAT
-901 SDLEN
+901 DLEN
-906 VFSAPST
+906 VFTAPAT
-913 PNTNGDVIKD
+913 PNTNGDTIKD
-923 DPLIPSGGGEDIED
+923 DDTIPSGGGEDTED
-937 VKLKAPALEI
+937 IKMKAPALEI
-947 TKKSDKQN
+947 TKKSNKSQ
-955 YKVGETGIYTL
+955 YAIGEVATYTL
-966 VVKQTKENL
+966 TVKQTKENL
-975 TAKNVVITDEFVQT
+975 TANNVVITDKFAQKD
-989 EGMAYDA
+989 GMAYDA
-996 DSIAV
+996 DSMEV
-1001 KLNKGDITKDCKIKV
+1001 KLNKEDITKDCKITV
-1016 DGNKFRIETG
+1016 EGNNFKIETG
-1026 KNITDEDK
+1026 KNISDEDK
-1034 IEVTY
+1034 LEVSY
-1039 NVSFSKAGE
+1039 KVSFSKTGE
-1048 YTNTAISTSDNTNE
+1048 YTNTAVSTSDNTNE
-1062 DRSNNVVEVTN
+1062 DQATNVIEVTN
-1073 ATPELSI
+1073 VTPELSI

-1094 GIYTLTIKQTKADA
+1094 GIYTLTVKQTKADA

-1130 SMKVSLNGTDITK
+1130 SMNVSLNGTDITK

-1177 KEGTYKNTAT
+1177 KEGIYKNTAT

-1252 GLSLQSESIKV
+1252 GLALQSESVKV
-1263 TGVTDYTISTDG
+1263 TGITDYTINTDG

-1316 EGIHPGQAEVSV
+1316 SGIHPGQAEVSV
-1328 KVPKPEGK
+1328 KVPKTEKTPI
-1336 STPKSGT
+1336 STNGS
-1343 GTGSQSTTVK
+1343 GSQTTTVK
-1353 TGDDFNVLPYVV
+1353 TGDDFNAIPYVA
-1365 GIGAIAIGAFVI
+1365 GIALGAVAGVVI
-1377 LLKRRKL
+1377 YLKRRKL
-1384 K
+1384 KK

>member
-33 AVDGAKAIVGSSWK
+33 AVDGAKAIVGSSWE
-47 NDKDKKYSSFDDS
+47 NGKDKKYSSFDDS

-136 DGSNG
+136 DRSNG

-170 LTNTVYVGLKEVKT
+170 LTNTVYVGLKEVKI

-203 TLKDIDSKQYIGV
+203 TLKDIDSKQYIGI
-216 KANKVDGQYVSSN
+216 KANKVDGQYVSFN

-287 SGQNMTRFKTV
+287 FGQNMTRFKTV

-352 SCLKI
+352 SCMKI

-417 NASEEQMAALKEQWK
+417 NATEEQMTALREQWK
-432 QHGHLN
+432 QHGHYN
-438 ETENIV
+438 ETDNIV
-444 TEENSAKTNVD
+444 TETNKAKTNVD
-455 GVIKNSNNVTTK
+455 GDVKDTNQVTTK
-467 IEGPEKTVSDADET
+467 IEGPEKTVSDSDET

-489 SLADDWTYSVTQKI
+489 SLADDWTYSITQKI
-503 AKNANEKYT
+503 AKNADEKYA

-703 IDKDNYTIEQ
+703 IDEKDYTIEQ
-713 SGNGWVLKS
+713 SGNGWILKS

-731 TTITVEYDAKALT
+731 KTITVEYDAKALV
-744 AGNGT
+744 ASNGT
-749 TVDNT
+749 VVDNT
-754 ATTVAAGIP
+754 AITTAAGIP
-763 EMKDDAQV
+763 EMKDQQQV
-771 YINSPKVDVVKK
+771 YINSPKLQVIKK

-795 GYKVTITNRN
+795 GYNVTITNIN
-805 PGTFMRDIVLKDLV
+805 AGTFMRDIVLKDLV
-819 KAKGLEIKEGSVAV
+819 KTEGLEIKEGSVAV
-833 MVGGK
+833 LVGGK
-838 NVTSDL
+838 NVTSNL
-844 DVTYE
+844 DISYE
-849 DDGTGFTIKTPF
+849 NDGTGFTIKTPY
-861 NLKNSDIPCIGIAP
+861 NLKNSDIPCIGITP
-875 YKDMNH
+875 YKDMDH

-886 SVTYDATITDEAALE
+886 VVTYDATITDKAALAT
-901 SDLEN
+901 DLEN
-906 VFSAPST
+906 VFTAPAT
-913 PNTNGDVIKD
+913 PNTNGDTIKD
-923 DPLIPSGGGEDIED
+923 DDTIPSGGGEDTED
-937 VKLKAPALEI
+937 IKMKAPALEI
-947 TKKSDKQN
+947 TKKSNKSQ
-955 YKVGETGIYTL
+955 YAIGEVATYTL
-966 VVKQTKENL
+966 TVKQTKENL
-975 TAKNVVITDEFVQT
+975 TANNVVITDKFAQED
-989 EGMAYDA
+989 GMTYDA
-996 DSIAV
+996 DSMEV
-1001 KLNKGDITKDCKIKV
+1001 KLNKEDITKDCKITV
-1016 DGNKFRIETG
+1016 EGNNFKIETG
-1026 KNITDEDK
+1026 KNISDEDK
-1034 IEVTY
+1034 LEVSY
-1039 NVSFSKAGE
+1039 KVSFSKTGE
-1048 YTNTAISTSDNTNE
+1048 YTNIAVSTSDNTNE
-1062 DRSNNVVEVTN
+1062 DQATNVIEVTN
-1073 ATPELSI
+1073 VTPELSI

-1094 GIYTLTIKQTKADA
+1094 GIYTLTVKQTKADA

-1130 SMKVSLNGTDITK
+1130 SMNVSLNGTDITK

-1177 KEGTYKNTAT
+1177 KEGIYKNTAT

-1252 GLSLQSESIKV
+1252 GLALQSESVKV
-1263 TGVTDYTISTDG
+1263 NGITDYTINTDG

-1316 EGIHPGQAEVSV
+1316 SGIHPGQAEVSV
-1328 KVPKPEGK
+1328 KVPKTEKTPT
-1336 STPKSGT
+1336 STNGS
-1343 GTGSQSTTVK
+1343 GSQTTTVK
-1353 TGDDFNVLPYVV
+1353 TGDDFNAIPYVA
-1365 GIGAIAIGAFVI
+1365 GIALGAVAGVVI
-1377 LLKRRKL
+1377 YLKRRKL
-1384 K
+1384 KK

>member
-1 MKKKRFKKICH
+1 MSKIKKFCY
-12 QIAAV
+12 QIAAI

-23 IPNTDVFAQI
+23 VPNTQVFAQI
-33 AVDGAKAIVGSSWK
+33 AVDGV
-47 NDKDKKYSSFDDS
+47 KKIKKEWENSERKFSSFDDS
-60 KAIIVEASYGFRLY
+60 KALKVDEDYGFRLY
-74 KTKNSKFTV
+74 KSKKTKFEVT
-83 EEGKSCK
+83 EGKSCSV
-90 YPTSYNG
+90 PTSYNG
-97 LDLNIQ
+97 YNLDIQ
-103 DFQKEYLWF
+103 DFQKDYKWF
-112 KTSENSVDKIKVKVS
+112 KTSENAAGKIEVKRS
-127 NMQIYQCND
+127 NLQIYQYD
-136 DGSNG
+136 KDEKNG
-141 HWVKVDM
+141 HWINVDL

-155 EKYKGQDGYI
+155 EKYKGQDGYV
-165 ALGEN
+165 ALGDGI
-170 LTNTVYVGLKEVKT
+170 TDTVYIGLEEVKT
-184 TSTFYKAGTNTKV
+184 KNTFYKAGTNEKV
-197 SLKSNV
+197 TLKSNV
-203 TLKDIDSKQYIGV
+203 TLKDIDSYQYIGV
-216 KANKVDGQYVSSN
+216 KSDKINGQYVSKD

-239 TYIYYADYD
+239 TYVYYADTD
-248 DDYDSQDFTCAAFT
+248 KDYDSEDFTCVAFT
-262 FQGDSFEYTFG
+262 FEGNSFEYTFG
-273 RNLAEPTRRDQFVG
+273 RNLAEPTRHDQYVG
-287 SGQNMTRFKTV
+287 SGQNMTRFNTV
-298 PPTKTVTDNNETQV
+298 PPTKTVSDNNETDV
-312 TSNTVE
+312 TSNTAE
-318 HFGQDWTYNVEQV
+318 HFGQEWTYSVEQV
-331 IPAGIPEAHRYS
+331 IPTRIPTAHYYS
-343 KFAFEDQIE
+343 TFNFEDQIE

-357 NSVKVVASK
+357 TSVKVVASDIEK
-366 MESTKD
+366 EKD
-372 ATSWFDI
+372 VTSWFDVS
-379 KTDGNKVT
+379 TENNKVT
-387 ATLKDPKGNDS
+387 AKLKNPKGNDS
-398 FYKYGIYTLK
+398 FYKYGIYTLEVTVK
-408 INVSLNIPE
+408 LDIPE
-417 NASEEQMAALKEQWK
+417 NATEEQMTALREQWK
-432 QHGHLN
+432 QHGHYN
-438 ETENIV
+438 ETDNIV
-444 TEENSAKTNVD
+444 TETNKAKTNVD
-455 GVIKNSNNVTTK
+455 GDVKDTNQVTTK
-467 IEGPEKTVSDADET
+467 IEGPEKTVSDSDET

-489 SLADDWTYSVTQKI
+489 SLADDWTYSITQKI
-503 AKNANEKYT
+503 AKNADEKYA

-673 EKADTAYFIIK
+673 EKADTAYFTIK
-684 DTSLPDSM
+684 DTTLPDTM
-692 AFDFSSVKVSG
+692 KFDFSSVKVSG

-713 SGNGWVLKS
+713 SGNGWVLRS

-731 TTITVEYDAKALT
+731 TTITVEYDAEALT

-763 EMKDDAQV
+763 EKKDDAQV

-805 PGTFMRDIVLKDLV
+805 PGTFMRDIVLKDIV
-819 KAKGLEIKEGSVAV
+819 KTKGLEIKEGSVAV

-838 NVTSDL
+838 NVTSNL
-844 DVTYE
+844 DVSYE
-849 DDGTGFTIKTPF
+849 DDGTGFTINTPY
-861 NLKNSDIPCIGIAP
+861 NLKNGTIPCLGIQP
-875 YKDMNH
+875 YQNMTN

-886 SVTYDATITDEAALE
+886 TVTYDATITDDAALE

-906 VFSAPST
+906 IFSAPAT
-913 PNTNGDVIKD
+913 KNTNGDVIKD
-923 DPLIPSGGGEDIED
+923 DPLIPSGGGEDNED
-937 VKLKAPALEI
+937 IKLKAPMLEI
-947 TKKSDKQN
+947 TKKSDKQK
-955 YKVGETGIYTL
+955 YSVGQTGKYTL

-975 TAKNVVITDEFVQT
+975 TAKNVVITDAFIQED
-989 EGMAYDA
+989 GLAYDA
-996 DSIAV
+996 DSITV
-1001 KLNKGDITKDCKIKV
+1001 KLNKEDVTKDCKITV
-1016 DGNKFRIETG
+1016 DGNKFKIETG

-1039 NVSFSKAGE
+1039 NVTFTKKGE
-1048 YTNTAISTSDNTNE
+1048 YTNTAVATSDNTNE
-1062 DRSNNVVEVTN
+1062 DQATNVIEVTN
-1073 ATPELSI
+1073 VTPELSI

-1094 GIYTLTIKQTKADA
+1094 GIYTLTVKQTKADA
-1108 TAKNVTVKDQFVQE
+1108 TAKNVTVKDQFAQE
-1122 DGITIDAE
+1122 DGMTYDAD
-1130 SMKVSLNGTDITK
+1130 SMEVKLNKEDITK
-1143 DCKIVTNQNNF
+1143 DCKITVEGNNF
-1154 TIETGKDLSSKDE
+1154 KIETGKNISDE
-1167 LLVSY
+1167 DKLEVSY
-1172 NVTYT
+1172 KVSFSKTGEYT
-1177 KEGTYKNTAT
+1177 NTAT

-1252 GLSLQSESIKV
+1252 GLALQSESVKV
-1263 TGVTDYTISTDG
+1263 NGITDYTINTDG

-1316 EGIHPGQAEVSV
+1316 SGIHPGQAEVSV
-1328 KVPKPEGK
+1328 KVPKTEKTPT
-1336 STPKSGT
+1336 STNGS
-1343 GTGSQSTTVK
+1343 GSQTTTVK
-1353 TGDDFNVLPYVV
+1353 TGDDFNAIPYVA
-1365 GIGAIAIGAFVI
+1365 GIALGAVAGVVI
-1377 LLKRRKL
+1377 YLKRRKL
-1384 K
+1384 KK

>member
-23 IPNTDVFAQI
+23 IPNTDVFAQM

-352 SCLKI
+352 SCMKI

-417 NASEEQMAALKEQWK
+417 NATEEQMTALREQWK
-432 QHGHLN
+432 QHGHYN
-438 ETENIV
+438 ETDNIV
-444 TEENSAKTNVD
+444 AETNKAKTNVD
-455 GVIKNSNNVTTK
+455 GDVKDTNQVTTK
-467 IEGPEKTVSDADET
+467 VEGPEKTVSDSDET

-489 SLADDWTYSVTQKI
+489 SLADDWTYSITQKI
-503 AKNANEKYT
+503 AKNADEKYA

-557 NPGSNDEFYK
+557 NSGSNDEFYK

-592 LRDRWKE
+592 LRNRWKE

-642 EPGLAIKKSV
+642 EPGLAIKKNV

-659 NDVVHYTVKVSNTN
+659 NDVVHYTVKVLNTN

-703 IDKDNYTIEQ
+703 IDEKDYTIEQ
-713 SGNGWVLKS
+713 SGNGWILKS

-731 TTITVEYDAKALT
+731 KTITVEYDAKALV
-744 AGNGT
+744 ASNGT
-749 TVDNT
+749 VVDNT
-754 ATTVAAGIP
+754 AITTAAGIP
-763 EMKDDAQV
+763 EMKDQQQV
-771 YINSPKVDVVKK
+771 YINSPKLQVIKK
-783 APDTKYKVGDTV
+783 APGTKYKVGDTV
-795 GYKVTITNRN
+795 GYNVTITNIN
-805 PGTFMRDIVLKDLV
+805 AGTFMRDIVLKDLV
-819 KAKGLEIKEGSVAV
+819 KTEGLEIKEGSVAV
-833 MVGGK
+833 LVGGK
-838 NVTSDL
+838 NVTSNL
-844 DVTYE
+844 DISYE
-849 DDGTGFTIKTPF
+849 NDGTGFTIKTPY
-861 NLKNSDIPCIGIAP
+861 NLKNSDIPCIGITP
-875 YKDMNH
+875 YKDMDH

-886 SVTYDATITDEAALE
+886 VVTYDATITDKAALAT
-901 SDLEN
+901 DLEN
-906 VFSAPST
+906 VFTAPAT
-913 PNTNGDVIKD
+913 PNTNGDTIKD
-923 DPLIPSGGGEDIED
+923 DDTIPSGGGEDTED
-937 VKLKAPALEI
+937 IKMKAPALEI
-947 TKKSDKQN
+947 TKKSNKSQ
-955 YKVGETGIYTL
+955 YAIGEVATYTL
-966 VVKQTKENL
+966 TVKQTKENL
-975 TAKNVVITDEFVQT
+975 TANNVVITDKFAQED
-989 EGMAYDA
+989 GMTYDA
-996 DSIAV
+996 DSMEV
-1001 KLNKGDITKDCKIKV
+1001 KLNKEDITKDCKITV
-1016 DGNKFRIETG
+1016 EGNNFKIETG
-1026 KNITDEDK
+1026 KNISDEDK
-1034 IEVTY
+1034 LEVSY
-1039 NVSFSKAGE
+1039 KVSFSKTGE
-1048 YTNTAISTSDNTNE
+1048 YTNTAVSTSDNTNE
-1062 DRSNNVVEVTN
+1062 DQATNVIEVTN
-1073 ATPELSI
+1073 VTPELSI

-1094 GIYTLTIKQTKADA
+1094 GIYTLIVKQTKADA

-1130 SMKVSLNGTDITK
+1130 SMNVSLNGTDITK

-1252 GLSLQSESIKV
+1252 GLALQSESVKV
-1263 TGVTDYTISTDG
+1263 TGITDYTINTDG

-1316 EGIHPGQAEVSV
+1316 SGIHPGQAEVSV
-1328 KVPKPEGK
+1328 KVPKTEKTPT
-1336 STPKSGT
+1336 STNGS
-1343 GTGSQSTTVK
+1343 GSQTTTVK
-1353 TGDDFNVLPYVV
+1353 TGDDFNAIPYVA
-1365 GIGAIAIGAFVI
+1365 GIALGAVAGVVI
-1377 LLKRRKL
+1377 YLKRRKL
-1384 K
+1384 KK

>member
-47 NDKDKKYSSFDDS
+47 NGKDKKYSSFDDS

-203 TLKDIDSKQYIGV
+203 TLKDIDSKQYIGI
-216 KANKVDGQYVSSN
+216 KANKVDGQYVSFN

-352 SCLKI
+352 SCMKI

-417 NASEEQMAALKEQWK
+417 NATEEQMTALREQWK
-432 QHGHLN
+432 QHGHYN
-438 ETENIV
+438 ETDNIV
-444 TEENSAKTNVD
+444 TETNKAKTNVD
-455 GVIKNSNNVTTK
+455 GDVKDTNQVTTK
-467 IEGPEKTVSDADET
+467 IEGPEKTVSDSDET

-489 SLADDWTYSVTQKI
+489 SLADDWTYSITQKI
-503 AKNANEKYT
+503 AKNADEKYA

-659 NDVVHYTVKVSNTN
+659 NDVVHYTVKVLNTN

-684 DTSLPDSM
+684 DASLPDSM

-703 IDKDNYTIEQ
+703 IDEKDYTIEQ
-713 SGNGWVLKS
+713 SGNGWILKS

-731 TTITVEYDAKALT
+731 KTITVEYDAKALV
-744 AGNGT
+744 ASNGT
-749 TVDNT
+749 VVDNT
-754 ATTVAAGIP
+754 AITTAAGIP
-763 EMKDDAQV
+763 EMKDQQQV
-771 YINSPKVDVVKK
+771 YINSPKLQVIKK
-783 APDTKYKVGDTV
+783 APGTKYKVGYTV
-795 GYKVTITNRN
+795 GYNVTITNIN
-805 PGTFMRDIVLKDLV
+805 AGTFMRDIVLKDLV
-819 KAKGLEIKEGSVAV
+819 KTEGLEIKEGSVAV
-833 MVGGK
+833 LVGGK
-838 NVTSDL
+838 NVTSNL
-844 DVTYE
+844 DISYE
-849 DDGTGFTIKTPF
+849 NDGTGFTIKTPY
-861 NLKNSDIPCIGIAP
+861 NLKNSDIPCIGITP
-875 YKDMNH
+875 YKDMDH

-886 SVTYDATITDEAALE
+886 VVTYDATITDKAALAT
-901 SDLEN
+901 DLEN
-906 VFSAPST
+906 VFTAPAT
-913 PNTNGDVIKD
+913 PNTNGDTIKD
-923 DPLIPSGGGEDIED
+923 DDTIPSGGGEDTED
-937 VKLKAPALEI
+937 IKMKAPALEI
-947 TKKSDKQN
+947 TKKSNKSQ
-955 YKVGETGIYTL
+955 YAIGEVATYTL
-966 VVKQTKENL
+966 TVKQTKENL
-975 TAKNVVITDEFVQT
+975 TANNVVITDKFAQKD
-989 EGMAYDA
+989 GMTYDA
-996 DSIAV
+996 DSMEV
-1001 KLNKGDITKDCKIKV
+1001 KLNKEDITKDCKITV
-1016 DGNKFRIETG
+1016 EGNNFKIETG
-1026 KNITDEDK
+1026 KNISDEDK
-1034 IEVTY
+1034 LEVSY
-1039 NVSFSKAGE
+1039 KVSFSKTGE
-1048 YTNTAISTSDNTNE
+1048 YTNTAVSTSDNTNE
-1062 DRSNNVVEVTN
+1062 DQATNVIEVTN
-1073 ATPELSI
+1073 VTPELSI

-1094 GIYTLTIKQTKADA
+1094 GIYTLTVKQTKADA

-1130 SMKVSLNGTDITK
+1130 SMNVSLNGTDITK

-1177 KEGTYKNTAT
+1177 KEGIYKNTAT

-1252 GLSLQSESIKV
+1252 GLALQSESVKV
-1263 TGVTDYTISTDG
+1263 NGITDYTINTDG

-1316 EGIHPGQAEVSV
+1316 SGIHPGQAEVSV
-1328 KVPKPEGK
+1328 KVPKTEKTPT
-1336 STPKSGT
+1336 STNGS
-1343 GTGSQSTTVK
+1343 GSQTTTVK
-1353 TGDDFNVLPYVV
+1353 TGDDFNAIPYVA
-1365 GIGAIAIGAFVI
+1365 GIALGAVAGVVI
-1377 LLKRRKL
+1377 YLKRRKL
-1384 K
+1384 KK

>member
-23 IPNTDVFAQI
+23 IPNTDVFAQM

-165 ALGEN
+165 ALSEN
-170 LTNTVYVGLKEVKT
+170 LTNTVYVGLKEVKI

-352 SCLKI
+352 SCMKI

-417 NASEEQMAALKEQWK
+417 NATEEQMTALREQWK
-432 QHGHLN
+432 QHGHYN
-438 ETENIV
+438 ETDNIV
-444 TEENSAKTNVD
+444 AETNKAKTNVD
-455 GVIKNSNNVTTK
+455 GDVKDTNQVTTK
-467 IEGPEKTVSDADET
+467 VEGPEKTVSDSDET

-489 SLADDWTYSVTQKI
+489 SLADDWTYSITQKI
-503 AKNANEKYT
+503 AKNADEKYA

-592 LRDRWKE
+592 LRNRWKE

-642 EPGLAIKKSV
+642 EPGLAIKKNV

-659 NDVVHYTVKVSNTN
+659 NDVVHYTVKVLNTN

-703 IDKDNYTIEQ
+703 IDEKDYTIEQ
-713 SGNGWVLKS
+713 SGNGWILKS

-731 TTITVEYDAKALT
+731 KTITVEYDAKALV
-744 AGNGT
+744 ASNGT
-749 TVDNT
+749 VVDNT
-754 ATTVAAGIP
+754 AITTAAGIP
-763 EMKDDAQV
+763 EMKDQQQV
-771 YINSPKVDVVKK
+771 YINSPKLQVIKK
-783 APDTKYKVGDTV
+783 APGTKYKVGDTV
-795 GYKVTITNRN
+795 GYNVTITNIN
-805 PGTFMRDIVLKDLV
+805 AGTFMRDIVLKDLV
-819 KAKGLEIKEGSVAV
+819 KTEGLEIKEGSVAV
-833 MVGGK
+833 LVGGK
-838 NVTSDL
+838 NVTSNL
-844 DVTYE
+844 DISYE
-849 DDGTGFTIKTPF
+849 NDGTGFTIKTPY
-861 NLKNSDIPCIGIAP
+861 NLKNSDIPCIGITP
-875 YKDMNH
+875 YKDMDH

-886 SVTYDATITDEAALE
+886 VVTYDATITDKAALAT
-901 SDLEN
+901 DLEN
-906 VFSAPST
+906 VFTAPAT
-913 PNTNGDVIKD
+913 PNTNGDTIKD
-923 DPLIPSGGGEDIED
+923 DDTIPSGGGEDTED
-937 VKLKAPALEI
+937 IKMKAPALEI
-947 TKKSDKQN
+947 TKKSNKSQ
-955 YKVGETGIYTL
+955 YAIGEVATYTL
-966 VVKQTKENL
+966 TVKQTKENL
-975 TAKNVVITDEFVQT
+975 TANNVVITDKFAQED
-989 EGMAYDA
+989 GMTYDA
-996 DSIAV
+996 DSMEV
-1001 KLNKGDITKDCKIKV
+1001 KLNKEDITKDCKITV
-1016 DGNKFRIETG
+1016 EGNNFKIETG
-1026 KNITDEDK
+1026 KNISDEDK
-1034 IEVTY
+1034 LEVSY
-1039 NVSFSKAGE
+1039 KVSFSKTGE
-1048 YTNTAISTSDNTNE
+1048 YTNTAVSTSDNTNE
-1062 DRSNNVVEVTN
+1062 DQATNVIEVTN
-1073 ATPELSI
+1073 VTPELSI
-1080 NKTSDKTEYAVGNT
+1080 NKSSDKTEYAVGNT
-1094 GIYTLTIKQTKADA
+1094 GIYTLTVKQTKADA

-1130 SMKVSLNGTDITK
+1130 SMNVSLNGTDITK

-1187 TQADNADPKDDNN
+1187 TQADNADQKDDNN

-1252 GLSLQSESIKV
+1252 GLALQSESVKV
-1263 TGVTDYTISTDG
+1263 TGITDYTINTDG

-1316 EGIHPGQAEVSV
+1316 SGIHPGQAEVSV
-1328 KVPKPEGK
+1328 KVPKTEKTPT
-1336 STPKSGT
+1336 STNGS
-1343 GTGSQSTTVK
+1343 GSQTTTVK
-1353 TGDDFNVLPYVV
+1353 TGDDFNAIPYVA
-1365 GIGAIAIGAFVI
+1365 GIALGAVAGVVI
-1377 LLKRRKL
+1377 YLKRRKL
-1384 K
+1384 KK

>member
-103 DFQKEYLWF
+103 DFEKEYLWF

-526 NSVKVKADNGKDVT
+526 NSVKIKADNGNDVT
-540 SWFDVST
+540 GWFDIST
-547 VGNEVKATLK
+547 VGNEVKASLK
-557 NPGSNDEFYK
+557 DPGSNDEFYK

-642 EPGLAIKKSV
+642 EPGLVIKKSV

-659 NDVVHYTVKVSNTN
+659 NDVVHYTVKASNTN

-703 IDKDNYTIEQ
+703 IDEKDYTIEQ
-713 SGNGWVLKS
+713 SGNGWILKS

-731 TTITVEYDAKALT
+731 KTITVEYDAKALV
-744 AGNGT
+744 ASNGT
-749 TVDNT
+749 VVDNT
-754 ATTVAAGIP
+754 AITTAAGIP
-763 EMKDDAQV
+763 EMKDQQQV
-771 YINSPKVDVVKK
+771 YINSPKLQVFKK
-783 APDTKYKVGDTV
+783 APGTKYKVGDTV
-795 GYKVTITNRN
+795 GYNVTITNIN
-805 PGTFMRDIVLKDLV
+805 AGTFMRDIVLKDLV
-819 KAKGLEIKEGSVAV
+819 KTEGLEIKEGSVAV
-833 MVGGK
+833 LVGGK
-838 NVTSDL
+838 NVTSNL
-844 DVTYE
+844 DISYE
-849 DDGTGFTIKTPF
+849 NDGTGFTIKTPY
-861 NLKNSDIPCIGIAP
+861 NLKNSDIPCIGITP
-875 YKDMNH
+875 YKDMEH

-886 SVTYDATITDEAALE
+886 VVTYDATITDKAALAT
-901 SDLEN
+901 DLEN
-906 VFSAPST
+906 VFTAPAT
-913 PNTNGDVIKD
+913 PNTNGDTIKD
-923 DPLIPSGGGEDIED
+923 DDTIPSGGGEDTED
-937 VKLKAPALEI
+937 IKMKAPALEI
-947 TKKSDKQN
+947 TKKSNKSQ
-955 YKVGETGIYTL
+955 YAIGEVATYTL
-966 VVKQTKENL
+966 TVKQTKENL
-975 TAKNVVITDEFVQT
+975 TANNVVITDKFAQED
-989 EGMAYDA
+989 GMTYDA
-996 DSIAV
+996 DSMEV
-1001 KLNKGDITKDCKIKV
+1001 KLNKEDITKDCKITV
-1016 DGNKFRIETG
+1016 EGNNFKIETG
-1026 KNITDEDK
+1026 KNISDEDK
-1034 IEVTY
+1034 LEVSY
-1039 NVSFSKAGE
+1039 KVSFSKTGE
-1048 YTNTAISTSDNTNE
+1048 YTNTAVSTSDNTNE
-1062 DRSNNVVEVTN
+1062 DQATNVIEVTN
-1073 ATPELSI
+1073 VTPELSI

-1094 GIYTLTIKQTKADA
+1094 GIYTLTVKQTKADA

-1130 SMKVSLNGTDITK
+1130 SMNVSLNGTDITK

-1177 KEGTYKNTAT
+1177 KEGIYKNTAT

-1252 GLSLQSESIKV
+1252 GLALQSESVKV
-1263 TGVTDYTISTDG
+1263 TGITDYTINTDG

-1316 EGIHPGQAEVSV
+1316 SGIHPGQAEVSV
-1328 KVPKPEGK
+1328 KVPKTEKTPI
-1336 STPKSGT
+1336 STNGS
-1343 GTGSQSTTVK
+1343 GSQTTTVK
-1353 TGDDFNVLPYVV
+1353 TGDDFNAIPYVA
-1365 GIGAIAIGAFVI
+1365 GIALGAVAGVVI
-1377 LLKRRKL
+1377 YLKRRKL
-1384 K
+1384 KK

>member
-526 NSVKVKADNGKDVT
+526 NSVKIKADNGNDVT
-540 SWFDVST
+540 GWFDIST
-547 VGNEVKATLK
+547 VGNEVKASLK
-557 NPGSNDEFYK
+557 DPGSNDEFYK

-642 EPGLAIKKSV
+642 EPGLVIKKSV

-659 NDVVHYTVKVSNTN
+659 NDVVHYTVKASNTN

-703 IDKDNYTIEQ
+703 IDEKDYTIEQ
-713 SGNGWVLKS
+713 SGNGWILKS

-731 TTITVEYDAKALT
+731 KTITVEYDAKALV
-744 AGNGT
+744 ASNGT
-749 TVDNT
+749 VVDNT
-754 ATTVAAGIP
+754 AITTAAGIP
-763 EMKDDAQV
+763 EMKDQQQV
-771 YINSPKVDVVKK
+771 YINSPKLQVFKK
-783 APDTKYKVGDTV
+783 APGTKYKVGDTV
-795 GYKVTITNRN
+795 GYNVTITNIN
-805 PGTFMRDIVLKDLV
+805 AGTFMRDIVLKDLV
-819 KAKGLEIKEGSVAV
+819 KTEGLEIKEGSVAV
-833 MVGGK
+833 LVGGK
-838 NVTSDL
+838 NVTSNL
-844 DVTYE
+844 DISYE
-849 DDGTGFTIKTPF
+849 NDGTGFTIKTPY
-861 NLKNSDIPCIGIAP
+861 NLKNSDIPCIGITP
-875 YKDMNH
+875 YKDMEH

-886 SVTYDATITDEAALE
+886 VVTYDATITDKAALAT
-901 SDLEN
+901 DLEN
-906 VFSAPST
+906 VFTAPAT
-913 PNTNGDVIKD
+913 PNTNGDTIKD
-923 DPLIPSGGGEDIED
+923 DDTIPSGGGEDTED
-937 VKLKAPALEI
+937 IKMKAPALEI
-947 TKKSDKQN
+947 TKKSNKSQ
-955 YKVGETGIYTL
+955 YAIGEVATYTL
-966 VVKQTKENL
+966 TVKQTKENL
-975 TAKNVVITDEFVQT
+975 TANNVVITDKFAQED
-989 EGMAYDA
+989 GMTYDA
-996 DSIAV
+996 DSMEV
-1001 KLNKGDITKDCKIKV
+1001 KLNKEDITKDCKITV
-1016 DGNKFRIETG
+1016 EGNNFKIETG
-1026 KNITDEDK
+1026 KNISDEDK
-1034 IEVTY
+1034 LEVSY
-1039 NVSFSKAGE
+1039 KVSFSKTGE
-1048 YTNTAISTSDNTNE
+1048 YTNTAVSTSDNTNE
-1062 DRSNNVVEVTN
+1062 DQATNVIEVTN
-1073 ATPELSI
+1073 VTPELSI

-1094 GIYTLTIKQTKADA
+1094 GIYTLTVKQTKADA

-1130 SMKVSLNGTDITK
+1130 SMNVSLNDTDITK

-1177 KEGTYKNTAT
+1177 KEGIYKNTAT
-1187 TQADNADPKDDNN
+1187 TQADNADPKDDSN

-1252 GLSLQSESIKV
+1252 GLALQSESVKV
-1263 TGVTDYTISTDG
+1263 TGITDYTINTDG

-1316 EGIHPGQAEVSV
+1316 SGIHPGQAEVSV
-1328 KVPKPEGK
+1328 KVPKTEKTPT
-1336 STPKSGT
+1336 STNGSGNQT
-1343 GTGSQSTTVK
+1343 TTVK
-1353 TGDDFNVLPYVV
+1353 TGDDFNAIPYVA
-1365 GIGAIAIGAFVI
+1365 GIALGAVAGVAIY
-1377 LLKRRKL
+1377 LKRRKL
-1384 K
+1384 KK

>member
-33 AVDGAKAIVGSSWK
+33 AVDGAKAIGSSWFK
-47 NDKDKKYSSFDDS
+47 PKEKEFSSFDDS

-155 EKYKGQDGYI
+155 EKYKGKDGYI

-526 NSVKVKADNGKDVT
+526 NSVKIKADNGNDVT
-540 SWFDVST
+540 GWFDIST
-547 VGNEVKATLK
+547 VGNEVKASLK
-557 NPGSNDEFYK
+557 DPGSNDEFYK

-659 NDVVHYTVKVSNTN
+659 NDVVHYTVKVLNTN

-703 IDKDNYTIEQ
+703 IDEKDYTIEQ
-713 SGNGWVLKS
+713 SGNGWILKS

-731 TTITVEYDAKALT
+731 KTITVEYDAKALV
-744 AGNGT
+744 ASNGT
-749 TVDNT
+749 VVDNT
-754 ATTVAAGIP
+754 AITTAAGIP
-763 EMKDDAQV
+763 EMKDQQQV
-771 YINSPKVDVVKK
+771 YINSPKLQVIKK
-783 APDTKYKVGDTV
+783 APGTKYKVGDTV
-795 GYKVTITNRN
+795 GYNVTITNIN

-819 KAKGLEIKEGSVAV
+819 KTEGLEIKEGSVAV
-833 MVGGK
+833 LVGGK
-838 NVTSDL
+838 NVTSNL
-844 DVTYE
+844 DISYE
-849 DDGTGFTIKTPF
+849 NDGTGFTIKTPY
-861 NLKNSDIPCIGIAP
+861 NLKNSDIPCIGITP
-875 YKDMNH
+875 YKDMDH

-886 SVTYDATITDEAALE
+886 VVTYDATITDKAALAT
-901 SDLEN
+901 DLEN
-906 VFSAPST
+906 VFTAPAT
-913 PNTNGDVIKD
+913 PNTNGDTIKD
-923 DPLIPSGGGEDIED
+923 DDTIPSGGGEDTED
-937 VKLKAPALEI
+937 IKMKAPALEI
-947 TKKSDKQN
+947 TKKSNKSQ
-955 YKVGETGIYTL
+955 YAIGEVATYTL
-966 VVKQTKENL
+966 TVKQTKENL
-975 TAKNVVITDEFVQT
+975 TANNVVITDKFAQED
-989 EGMAYDA
+989 GMTYDA
-996 DSIAV
+996 DSMEV
-1001 KLNKGDITKDCKIKV
+1001 KLNKEDITKDCKITV
-1016 DGNKFRIETG
+1016 EGNNFKIETG
-1026 KNITDEDK
+1026 KNISDEDK
-1034 IEVTY
+1034 LEVSY
-1039 NVSFSKAGE
+1039 KVSFSKTGE
-1048 YTNTAISTSDNTNE
+1048 YTNTAVSTSDNTNE
-1062 DRSNNVVEVTN
+1062 DQATNVIEVTN
-1073 ATPELSI
+1073 VTPELSI

-1130 SMKVSLNGTDITK
+1130 SMKVSLNSTDITK

-1252 GLSLQSESIKV
+1252 GLALQSESVKV
-1263 TGVTDYTISTDG
+1263 TGITDYTINTDG

-1316 EGIHPGQAEVSV
+1316 SGIHPGQAEVSV
-1328 KVPKPEGK
+1328 KVPKTEKTPI
-1336 STPKSGT
+1336 STNGS
-1343 GTGSQSTTVK
+1343 GSQTTTVK
-1353 TGDDFNVLPYVV
+1353 TGDDFNAIPYVAGIALGAVV
-1365 GIGAIAIGAFVI
+1365 GVVI
-1377 LLKRRKL
+1377 YLKRRKL
-1384 K
+1384 KK